1 MSKSTSNKPQND
13 IPEDEQPLGGVYDED
28 KEQEEIDSLKNN
40 LNDAKDQALDWKD
53 DLEDLIDRIKDNE
66 DNDSSSKDSSEQGK
80 NQQESE
86 DESSSSKSKNNQSE
100 SEDESSS
107 SKSENNQSEP
117 ESRTKNNEANKTG
130 NGKESGKTSTP
141 ANSANQSAGN
151 SPGGLPKGNGLT
163 GGAGGTG
170 VGGGTGS
177 LGAGGAGAGGAGAG
191 GAGAAGAGSAGA
203 GTAGAT
209 AAAAGETTAASGAS
223 TVVAAAAPAL
233 PIILIVI
240 LVVILVIGIIGFFT
254 VMPGMIL
261 GKLKKFGF
269 RILEGLK
276 GATTGNSKIVTQEE
290 LKGVAQYI
298 QNLGYDIQSYG
309 FADVKYKK
317 PTKKDLE
324 DNKVST
330 NKEIS
335 KIVPVNRDVANDYL
349 SAYITADAQTYVAA
363 DTFLFAKVINAWDN
377 IRALINNDELK
388 SIDQSSSGLINI
400 LNHKIPFINSKDTV
414 DNAEDYAVVNT
425 EKRKLYINTKVFTIN
440 IPILSELSTAVLGK
454 NKAKVQ
460 IRRGSSYSF
469 DLESWTAMYGRPLE
483 LFIALHTSTMMPDL
497 SQKIATGSDFNTKV
511 NIELLKSKMTYDIE
525 INSKDGKTVKFS
537 HDTDKYSESDEP
549 ILNARQF
556 VENFLTTAIEAE
568 DSGLYKN
575 LIDHVKNIA
584 REYPSIEFE
593 FFYEIWKSGE
603 SSKGWFDFDGKLN
616 YRKAADKVLIG
627 ELAFEFEE
635 EDGEEKNTLAT
646 MKKDHGPI
654 TIGGVEFS
662 GSQYFE
668 LAQLI
673 AKGMTPQDMLY
684 PIIKDVTNH
693 WFYGTIDFMGTNGK
707 VSHGAYRRA
716 RIVEKRIKYASDA
729 AKDSENSSESQYDDI
744 IFDDIQDMIDRG
756 ITQEDINKYENGKV
770 KDAIDAYNF
779 KKRNIYTDDIYNPG
793 NTGAI
798 SHDESN
804 ALNNKIA
811 HEHTLEYLKD
821 MYKKQTE
828 GISTTGEGSTKADEK
843 TALQAAFDIYLD
855 TKMRAIDGDS
865 GIFYQASEP
874 ELLGPSDHIKKVFSK
889 SYYQYDGTAE
899 TAKKIAAARSI
910 DKGNDKYY
918 YGGEEYSIE
927 QKDIEEK
934 SEAAKA
940 RKAGDVEN
948 EYYSSPM
955 VKKKVNFDK
964 NKKIA
969 LQALAMLESMK
980 THASDEAYKN
990 IKELLYS
997 LEYFTEEEL
1006 TTNTKQTLLWIAD
1019 NGEVT
1024 GHEKWQTE
1032 NVKTN
1037 SKAERD
1043 DNTKYNLVVKNLK
1056 QSNMKIVAPENAT
1069 ASYTSEDGG
1078 ILTLS
1083 FIEMSQDT
1091 YDILNYKYNGL
1102 KDVKDKSY
1110 TGSFTKINKNLLTG
1124 YTMKIKGIKDP
1135 GKTEFKR
1142 GETIVEVENGMTDFG
1157 NEDNGKVEI
1166 SLINEEG
1173 SPHDSIEEYMKSD
1186 YTKTDED
1193 NLKKQMQIEKES
1205 LERAGYKYTGSASTL
1220 TSEGGLGSSSGGNS
1234 EGIDFGAGNY
1244 TEFNLTND
1252 QERTLNEEQKA
1263 LLIYT
1268 YLTERGITP
1277 NQAAGM
1283 IGNIIQETGLSN
1295 DKYHTNLIWGGT
1307 GGIFQHTKTLRD
1319 NLVAFIQQ
1327 RGRSFSQSLLED
1339 QLDYF
1344 FKLYKTSGHNFQHNA
1359 SSNMPALSVSG
1370 RVATEKN
1377 AKQYSKEKQKQI
1389 LDYWEKIQSIKSFTE
1404 QEALYGTAHEKDE
1417 KSQTFTRTEGL
1428 EKNLHDEF
1436 MGYEQAN
1443 TSFFEMFDKA
1453 PSPETAATAFCR
1465 GYERPESGEVVV
1477 DEGTEG
1483 SPPLPQALTQKRR
1496 FWARKYFDKLTNQAE
1511 IDRIKASLPKQPT
1524 THDSRAFVA
1533 RTVQGGTVAGDSG
1546 SGTNTAELANGTE
1559 IGLDSNWKYANF
1571 SKINSG
1577 KAKFYKSTVAN
1588 KKGKV
1593 ITVNA
1598 GHGTRGGEDKN
1609 KRTQTHPDGTVKI
1622 ETGSTEKGKATS
1634 TAVASGMTFLD
1645 GTTEAAINLKVAL
1658 KLRDKLLAKG
1668 YDVVMIRETSDVQ
1681 LDNIA
1686 RTVIANN
1693 NSDAH
1698 IAIHYNSTTTGEG
1711 AFYMK
1716 VTDNGDYKKMDP
1728 VSRMWQ
1734 QHDRLGESLLNGL
1747 QEKGITI
1754 RSKRGELSDLTQTS
1768 YSTIPSVDI
1777 ELGDKATTHDD
1788 AKNDQMAE
1796 GLAAG
1801 VDKFFNK

>member
-1 MSKSTSNKPQND
+1 MSKSTSNRPQND

-28 KEQEEIDSLKNN
+28 KESDQIDSI
-40 LNDAKDQALDWKD
+40 KDNISDIKDRTLDTKD
-53 DLEDLIDRIKDNE
+53 DIEDLINRFKGDQEDYSSSYDSQYRDNE
-66 DNDSSSKDSSEQGK
+66 ATKTNENSKE
-80 NQQESE
+80 ESNGN
-86 DESSSSKSKNNQSE
+86 SKNKDLKEDASE
-100 SEDESSS
+100 RGERNRSSGLKNEG
-107 SKSENNQSEP
+107 KSGHHSPNTAKPGNTGS
-117 ESRTKNNEANKTG
+117 NGIANASNATNIK
-130 NGKESGKTSTP
+130 P
-141 ANSANQSAGN
+141 
-151 SPGGLPKGNGLT
+151 
-163 GGAGGTG
+163 G
-170 VGGGTGS
+170 VGGVGATGT
-177 LGAGGAGAGGAGAG
+177 
-191 GAGAAGAGSAGA
+191 

-209 AAAAGETTAASGAS
+209 TAGATSAGATTAGAASAGATSAGS
-223 TVVAAAAPAL
+223 TAVAAAAPAL

-324 DNKVST
+324 DNKVSS

-335 KIVPVNRDVANDYL
+335 KIVPVNRDLANDYL

-377 IRALINNDELK
+377 IRALMNNDELK

-400 LNHKIPFINSKDTV
+400 LNHKIPFINSKDTI

-525 INSKDGKTVKFS
+525 INSKEGKTVKFS

-556 VENFLTTAIEAE
+556 VENFLTTAIEPE
-568 DSGLYKN
+568 DKGLYKK
-575 LIDHVKNIA
+575 LINHVENIA
-584 REYPSIEFE
+584 REEDPSMEFA
-593 FFYEIWKSGE
+593 FFYEIWRSGE
-603 SSKGWFDFDGKLN
+603 KSQGWFDFDGKLN
-616 YRKAADKVLIG
+616 YRKAADKVLTG
-627 ELAFEFEE
+627 EATFEFEE

-756 ITQEDINKYENGKV
+756 ITQEDINNYENGKV
-770 KDAIDAYNF
+770 QDAINKYNE
-779 KKRNIYTDDIYNPG
+779 KETIHNNDLDNPG

-798 SHDESN
+798 SPDKAE
-804 ALNNKIA
+804 AEKNKLA
-811 HEHTLEYLKD
+811 HEHTLAYLKD

-828 GISTTGEGSTKADEK
+828 GTSTTEEGSTKADEK

-910 DKGNDKYY
+910 DKGSDKYY

-927 QKDIEEK
+927 QEDIEEK
-934 SEAAKA
+934 GEAAKA

-1102 KDVKDKSY
+1102 KDVKDQSY

-1186 YTKTDED
+1186 YTKTDEE

-1220 TSEGGLGSSSGGNS
+1220 TSEGGLGSGSGGNS

-1244 TEFNLTND
+1244 TEFNLTNA
-1252 QERTLNEEQKA
+1252 EEKALNEEQKA
-1263 LLIYT
+1263 FLIYM
-1268 YLTERGITP
+1268 YLTERGLTP
-1277 NQAAGM
+1277 NQAAGI
-1283 IGNIIQETGLSN
+1283 IGNAYQETTLL
-1295 DKYHTNLIWGGT
+1295 TNKIWGYEGPAM
-1307 GGIFQHTKTLRD
+1307 GMFQHTDDEQTALKKL
-1319 NLVAFIQQ
+1319 LKE
-1327 RGRSFSQSLLED
+1327 RGKSFENQSLIED
-1339 QLDYF
+1339 QLDF
-1344 FKLYKTSGHNFQHNA
+1344 MLGLIIPQSGDGNWMWTA
-1359 SSNMPALSVSG
+1359 GDTVILGSAKRLS
-1370 RVATEKN
+1370 
-1377 AKQYSKEKQKQI
+1377 AKDKQI
-1389 LDYWEKIQSIKSFTE
+1389 MKDNFGSYTTFAIQETLFKDIKE
-1404 QEALYGTAHEKDE
+1404 GDALY
-1417 KSQTFTRTEGL
+1417 
-1428 EKNLHDEF
+1428 NEF
-1436 MGYEQAN
+1436 KGYEN
-1443 TSFFEMFDKA
+1443 EKKKYKDMFFEA
-1453 PSPETAATAFCR
+1453 PSPETAATAFER
-1465 GYERPESGEVVV
+1465 GYERPDTGGYAY
-1477 DEGTEG
+1477 DNGI
-1483 SPPLPQALTQKRR
+1483 LMPQAFNHVRR
-1496 FWARKYFDKLTNQAE
+1496 RIARKYFDKFTNQAE

-1546 SGTNTAELANGTE
+1546 AGANIAALANGTE

-1571 SKINSG
+1571 SKIHTG
-1577 KAKFYKSTVAN
+1577 KAKFYKTTATN
-1588 KKGKV
+1588 PNGIV

-1598 GHGTRGGEDKN
+1598 GHGTSGGSSQK
-1609 KRTQTHPDGTVKI
+1609 TQTHPDGTAKV
-1622 ETGSTEKGKATS
+1622 TGGTTKAGAKES
-1634 TAVASGMTFLD
+1634 IAISEGMTFSD
-1645 GTTEAAINLKVAL
+1645 GATEAEINLKVAL

-1668 YDVVMIRETSDVQ
+1668 YNVLMIRETSDVQ

-1693 NSDAH
+1693 NSHAH
-1698 IAIHYNSTTTGEG
+1698 IAIHYDSSTSDKG
-1711 AFYMK
+1711 AFYMQ
-1716 VTDNGDYKKMDP
+1716 VPDVDSYKKMYP
-1728 VSRMWQ
+1728 VSTMWQ
-1734 QHDRLGESLLNGL
+1734 RHDRLGNSLISGL
-1747 QEKGITI
+1747 KEKNVKIFG
-1754 RSKRGELSDLTQTS
+1754 KGKMEMDLTQTS

-1777 ELGDKATTHDD
+1777 ELGDKITDHND
-1788 AKNDQMAE
+1788 AENDKRAE
-1796 GLAAG
+1796 GLLAG
-1801 VDKFFNK
+1801 INKYFDI

>member
-13 IPEDEQPLGGVYDED
+13 TPEEEQPLGGLYDED
-28 KEQEEIDSLKNN
+28 EEQEQIDSIKDNFNN
-40 LNDAKDQALDWKD
+40 AKDQALDWKD
-53 DLEDLIDRIKDNE
+53 DLQDLIDRIKDNE
-66 DNDSSSKDSSEQGK
+66 DGDSSSKDSSEQGK
-80 NQQESE
+80 NKEETE
-86 DESSSSKSKNNQSE
+86 DESSSSNSKNNQSE
-100 SEDESSS
+100 EEKA
-107 SKSENNQSEP
+107 KSNKE
-117 ESRTKNNEANKTG
+117 NKTDS
-130 NGKESGKTSTP
+130 GKESENPSKSGNST
-141 ANSANQSAGN
+141 NQAAGN
-151 SPGGLPKGNGLT
+151 KAGGPPKGNGLT

-191 GAGAAGAGSAGA
+191 AAGAGSAGA
-203 GTAGAT
+203 GTAGAA

-223 TVVAAAAPAL
+223 TAVAAAAPAL

-240 LVVILVIGIIGFFT
+240 LVIILVIGIIGFFT

-261 GKLKKFGF
+261 GKLKKFGL

-335 KIVPVNRDVANDYL
+335 KIVPVNRDLANDYL

-377 IRALINNDELK
+377 IRALMNNDELK

-525 INSKDGKTVKFS
+525 INSKEGKTVKFS

-556 VENFLTTAIEAE
+556 VENFLTTAIEPE
-568 DSGLYKN
+568 DKGLYKK
-575 LIDHVKNIA
+575 LINHVENIA
-584 REYPSIEFE
+584 REEDPSMEFA
-593 FFYEIWKSGE
+593 FFYEIWRSGE
-603 SSKGWFDFDGKLN
+603 KSQGWFDFDGKLN
-616 YRKAADKVLIG
+616 YRKAADKVLTG
-627 ELAFEFEE
+627 EATFDFEE
-635 EDGEEKNTLAT
+635 EDGKEKNTLAT

-729 AKDSENSSESQYDDI
+729 VKDSENSSESQYDDI

-756 ITQEDINKYENGKV
+756 ITQEDINNYENGKV
-770 KDAIDAYNF
+770 QDAINKYNQ
-779 KKRNIYTDDIYNPG
+779 KEAIHNNDLDNPG

-798 SHDESN
+798 SPDKAE
-804 ALNNKIA
+804 AEKNKLA
-811 HEHTLEYLKD
+811 HEHTLAYLKD

-828 GISTTGEGSTKADEK
+828 GTSTTEEGSTKADEK

-899 TAKKIAAARSI
+899 TAKKIAAAKSI
-910 DKGNDKYY
+910 DKGSDKYY

-934 SEAAKA
+934 GEAAKA

-955 VKKKVNFDK
+955 VKRKVNFEK

-1083 FIEMSQDT
+1083 FIEMSPET

-1186 YTKTDED
+1186 YTKTDEE
-1193 NLKKQMQIEKES
+1193 NLKKQMDIEKES
-1205 LERAGYKYTGSASTL
+1205 LARAGYIYTGSASAI
-1220 TSEGGLGSSSGGNS
+1220 GSNTGSGSGGNS

-1244 TEFNLTND
+1244 TEFNLTNA
-1252 QERTLNEEQKA
+1252 QERALNEEQKA
-1263 LLIYT
+1263 FLIYM

-1277 NQAAGM
+1277 NQAAGI
-1283 IGNIIQETGLSN
+1283 IGNIMQETGLSN
-1295 DKYHTNLIWGGT
+1295 DNYHTNQIWGGT
-1307 GGIFQHTKTLRD
+1307 GGIFQHTQTLRT

-1344 FKLYKTSGHNFQHNA
+1344 FKLYKETSGHNFQGKA
-1359 SSNMPALSVSG
+1359 STNMKALGWAGGNYSKYLETIANIKHFADQEAIYGKIVGEEGGKLVREDGLEENLFNEFKGYAEANMPF
-1370 RVATEKN
+1370 
-1377 AKQYSKEKQKQI
+1377 Y
-1389 LDYWEKIQSIKSFTE
+1389 D
-1404 QEALYGTAHEKDE
+1404 
-1417 KSQTFTRTEGL
+1417 
-1428 EKNLHDEF
+1428 
-1436 MGYEQAN
+1436 
-1443 TSFFEMFDKA
+1443 MFVNS

-1465 GYERPESGEVVV
+1465 GYERPESSNGELD
-1477 DEGTEG
+1477 DEVINKGTTTYNRQLI
-1483 SPPLPQALTQKRR
+1483 LPQAFMHKRR
-1496 FWARKYFDKLTNQAE
+1496 FWARKYFDKFTNQTE

-1546 SGTNTAELANGTE
+1546 SGANTASLANGTE
-1559 IGLDSNWKYANF
+1559 IGLNSSWQYANF

-1577 KAKFYKSTVAN
+1577 KAKFYKSTAAN

-1598 GHGTRGGEDKN
+1598 GHGTSGGSSQK
-1609 KRTQTHPDGTVKI
+1609 TQSHPDGTAKI
-1622 ETGSTEKGKATS
+1622 TDGTNKAGQKES
-1634 TAVASGMTFLD
+1634 IAISDGMTFSD
-1645 GTTEAAINLKVAL
+1645 KTAEAVINLKVAL

-1693 NSDAH
+1693 NSHAH
-1698 IAIHYNSTTTGEG
+1698 IAIHYNATTSDQG

-1716 VTDNGDYKKMDP
+1716 VVDDKNYKKMDP

-1747 QEKGITI
+1747 QEKGRKI
-1754 RSKRGELSDLTQTS
+1754 RSRRADASDLTQTS

-1777 ELGDKATTHDD
+1777 ELGDKDTPHDD
-1788 AKNDQMAE
+1788 ATNDQMAE

>member
-13 IPEDEQPLGGVYDED
+13 TPEEEQPLGGLYDED
-28 KEQEEIDSLKNN
+28 EEQEQIDSLKNN
-40 LNDAKDQALDWKD
+40 FNNAKDQALDWKD
-53 DLEDLIDRIKDNE
+53 DLQDLIDRIKDNE
-66 DNDSSSKDSSEQGK
+66 DGNGDSSSKDSSEQGK
-80 NQQESE
+80 NKEETE
-86 DESSSSKSKNNQSE
+86 DESSSSNSKNNQSE
-100 SEDESSS
+100 EEKT
-107 SKSENNQSEP
+107 KSNKE
-117 ESRTKNNEANKTG
+117 NKTDS
-130 NGKESGKTSTP
+130 GKESGNPPKSGNST
-141 ANSANQSAGN
+141 NQAAGN
-151 SPGGLPKGNGLT
+151 KAGGLPKGNGLT

-170 VGGGTGS
+170 TV
-177 LGAGGAGAGGAGAG
+177 GGAGGAG
-191 GAGAAGAGSAGA
+191 GAGAAG
-203 GTAGAT
+203 TAGT
-209 AAAAGETTAASGAS
+209 AAAAGGSTAASGAS
-223 TVVAAAAPAL
+223 AAAAAAPAL

-335 KIVPVNRDVANDYL
+335 KIVPVNRDLANDYL

-363 DTFLFAKVINAWDN
+363 DTFLFARVINAWDN
-377 IRALINNDELK
+377 IRALVNNDELK

-400 LNHKIPFINSKDTV
+400 LNHSIPFVNSKDTV

-425 EKRKLYINTKVFTIN
+425 EKRRLYINTKVFTIN

-454 NKAKVQ
+454 NKAKIQ

-525 INSKDGKTVKFS
+525 INSKEGKTVKFS

-549 ILNARQF
+549 ILNAKQF
-556 VENFLTTAIEAE
+556 VENFLTTAIEPE
-568 DSGLYKN
+568 DSSVYN
-575 LIDHVKNIA
+575 RVVNAVKERAI
-584 REYPSIEFE
+584 EYPSMEFE

-603 SSKGWFDFDGKLN
+603 NSKGWFDFDGKLN
-616 YRKAADKVLIG
+616 YKKAVEKVLVG
-627 ELAFEFEE
+627 EDELEFE
-635 EDGEEKNTLAT
+635 DDDNTLAT

-729 AKDSENSSESQYDDI
+729 VKDSENSSESQYDDI

-756 ITQEDINKYENGKV
+756 ITQEDINNYENGKV
-770 KDAIDAYNF
+770 QDAINAYNF
-779 KKRNIYTDDIYNPG
+779 KKRNIYTDDISNPG

-798 SHDESN
+798 SPEESN

-828 GISTTGEGSTKADEK
+828 GTSTTEEGSTKADEK

-899 TAKKIAAARSI
+899 TAKKIAAAKSI
-910 DKGNDKYY
+910 DKGSDKYY

-927 QKDIEEK
+927 QEDIEEK
-934 SEAAKA
+934 GEAAKA

-1006 TTNTKQTLLWIAD
+1006 TTNAKQTLLWIAD

-1056 QSNMKIVAPENAT
+1056 QSNMKIVSPENAT

-1193 NLKKQMQIEKES
+1193 NLKKQMEIEKES
-1205 LERAGYKYTGSASTL
+1205 LLRAGYKYTGSASTL
-1220 TSEGGLGSSSGGNS
+1220 TSEGSLGSGSGGNS

-1244 TEFNLTND
+1244 TEFNLTNA
-1252 QERTLNEEQKA
+1252 QEKSLTEEQKA
-1263 LLIYT
+1263 FLIYM

-1277 NQAAGM
+1277 NQAAGI
-1283 IGNIIQETGLSN
+1283 IGNNMQETSLSSN
-1295 DKYHTNLIWGGT
+1295 NIWGYD
-1307 GGIFQHTKTLRD
+1307 GGAMGLLQHTDGER
-1319 NLVAFIQQ
+1319 
-1327 RGRSFSQSLLED
+1327 RGLEKLLSDRGKSFQTQSLLED

-1344 FKLYKTSGHNFQHNA
+1344 LKLYKETSNHNFLGQA
-1359 SSNMPALSVSG
+1359 STDMKALGWNGGANIEYLRTIANV
-1370 RVATEKN
+1370 KN
-1377 AKQYSKEKQKQI
+1377 FA
-1389 LDYWEKIQSIKSFTE
+1389 D
-1404 QEALYGTAHEKDE
+1404 QEALYGKIVGEEGGKLVRED
-1417 KSQTFTRTEGL
+1417 GL
-1428 EKNLHDEF
+1428 EESLYNEF
-1436 MGYEQAN
+1436 KGYAETKTTFYQ
-1443 TSFFEMFDKA
+1443 MFNNS

-1465 GYERPESGEVVV
+1465 GYERPESKSARHDKWTINRGAMTYN
-1477 DEGTEG
+1477 GQLI
-1483 SPPLPQALTQKRR
+1483 LPQAWMHKRR
-1496 FWARKYFDKLTNQAE
+1496 YWARKYFDKFTNQSE
-1511 IDRIKASLPKQPT
+1511 IDRIKASLPVQPT

-1546 SGTNTAELANGTE
+1546 AGANTTALANGAE
-1559 IGLDSNWKYANF
+1559 IALNSSWKYANF

-1577 KAKFYKSTVAN
+1577 KAKLYKTTASN

-1598 GHGTRGGEDKN
+1598 GHGTRGGESVK
-1609 KRTQTHPDGTVKI
+1609 TQSHPDGTGKV
-1622 ETGSTEKGKATS
+1622 TGGTNAAGAVTS
-1634 TAVASGMTFLD
+1634 MAVSSGMDFTN
-1645 GTTEAAINLKVAL
+1645 GQSEASVNLKVAL

-1668 YDVVMIRETSDVQ
+1668 YDVVMIRETADVQ

-1693 NSDAH
+1693 TSDAH
-1698 IAIHYNSTTTGEG
+1698 IAIHYDGDG
-1711 AFYMK
+1711 ASSDKGVFYMK
-1716 VTDNGDYKKMDP
+1716 VPNVDSYKKMEP

-1734 QHDRLGESLLNGL
+1734 QHDRLGDNLVAGL
-1747 QEKGITI
+1747 KEKGL
-1754 RSKRGELSDLTQTS
+1754 KVFGRGSLEMDLTQTS
-1768 YSTIPSVDI
+1768 YSTIPSIDI
-1777 ELGDKATTHDD
+1777 ELGNSTTATTDE
-1788 AKNDQMAE
+1788 ANDIRAE

>member
-28 KEQEEIDSLKNN
+28 KESDQIDSI
-40 LNDAKDQALDWKD
+40 KDNISDIKDRTLDTKD
-53 DLEDLIDRIKDNE
+53 DIEDLIDRFKGDQKDYSSSYDSQYRDNE
-66 DNDSSSKDSSEQGK
+66 ATKTNENSKE
-80 NQQESE
+80 ESNGN
-86 DESSSSKSKNNQSE
+86 SKNKDLKEDASE
-100 SEDESSS
+100 RGERNRSSGLKNEG
-107 SKSENNQSEP
+107 KSGHHSPNTAKPGNTGS
-117 ESRTKNNEANKTG
+117 NGIANASNAT
-130 NGKESGKTSTP
+130 NIRP
-141 ANSANQSAGN
+141 
-151 SPGGLPKGNGLT
+151 
-163 GGAGGTG
+163 G
-170 VGGGTGS
+170 VGGVGATGT
-177 LGAGGAGAGGAGAG
+177 
-191 GAGAAGAGSAGA
+191 

-209 AAAAGETTAASGAS
+209 TAGATSAGATTAGATTAGATSAGS
-223 TVVAAAAPAL
+223 TAVAAAAPAL

-335 KIVPVNRDVANDYL
+335 KIVPVNRDLANDYL

-363 DTFLFAKVINAWDN
+363 DTFLFARVINAWDN
-377 IRALINNDELK
+377 IRALVNNDELK

-400 LNHKIPFINSKDTV
+400 LNHSIPFVNSKDTV

-525 INSKDGKTVKFS
+525 INSKEGKTVKFS

-556 VENFLTTAIEAE
+556 VENFLTTAIEPE
-568 DSGLYKN
+568 DKGLYKN
-575 LIDHVKNIA
+575 LINHVKNIA
-584 REYPSIEFE
+584 REDPSIEFE
-593 FFYEIWKSGE
+593 FFYEIWRSGE
-603 SSKGWFDFDGKLN
+603 KSQGWFDFDGKLN
-616 YRKAADKVLIG
+616 YRKAADKVLTG
-627 ELAFEFEE
+627 EATFEFED

-729 AKDSENSSESQYDDI
+729 VKDSENSSESQYDDI

-756 ITQEDINKYENGKV
+756 ITQEDIDKYENGKV
-770 KDAIDAYNF
+770 KDAINAYNF
-779 KKRNIYTDDIYNPG
+779 KKRNIYTDDISNPG

-798 SHDESN
+798 SPDESN

-828 GISTTGEGSTKADEK
+828 GTSTEQESTKADEK

-910 DKGNDKYY
+910 DKGSDKYY

-927 QKDIEEK
+927 QEDIEEK
-934 SEAAKA
+934 GEAAKA
-940 RKAGDVEN
+940 RKEGDVEN

-964 NKKIA
+964 NKKMA

-1083 FIEMSQDT
+1083 FIEMSPET

-1186 YTKTDED
+1186 YTKTDEE

-1220 TSEGGLGSSSGGNS
+1220 TSEGGLGSGSGGNS

-1244 TEFNLTND
+1244 TEFNLTNA
-1252 QERTLNEEQKA
+1252 QEKSLTEEQKA
-1263 LLIYT
+1263 FLIYM

-1277 NQAAGM
+1277 NQAAGI
-1283 IGNIIQETGLSN
+1283 IGNNMQETSLSSN
-1295 DKYHTNLIWGGT
+1295 NIWGYD
-1307 GGIFQHTKTLRD
+1307 GGAMGLLQHTDGER
-1319 NLVAFIQQ
+1319 
-1327 RGRSFSQSLLED
+1327 RGLEKLLSDRGKSFQTQSLLED

-1344 FKLYKTSGHNFQHNA
+1344 LKLYKETSNHNFLGQA
-1359 SSNMPALSVSG
+1359 STDMKALGWNGGANIEYLRTIANV
-1370 RVATEKN
+1370 KN
-1377 AKQYSKEKQKQI
+1377 FA
-1389 LDYWEKIQSIKSFTE
+1389 D
-1404 QEALYGTAHEKDE
+1404 QEALYGKIVGEEGGKLVRED
-1417 KSQTFTRTEGL
+1417 GL
-1428 EKNLHDEF
+1428 EESLYNEF
-1436 MGYEQAN
+1436 KGYAETKTTFYQ
-1443 TSFFEMFDKA
+1443 MFNNS

-1465 GYERPESGEVVV
+1465 GYERPESKSARHDKWTINRGAMTYN
-1477 DEGTEG
+1477 GQLI
-1483 SPPLPQALTQKRR
+1483 LPQAWMHKRR
-1496 FWARKYFDKLTNQAE
+1496 YWARKYFDKFTNQSE
-1511 IDRIKASLPKQPT
+1511 IDRIKASLPVQPT

-1546 SGTNTAELANGTE
+1546 AGANTTTLANGAE
-1559 IGLDSNWKYANF
+1559 IALNSSWKYANF

-1577 KAKFYKSTVAN
+1577 KAKLYKTTASN

-1598 GHGTRGGEDKN
+1598 GHGTRGGESVK
-1609 KRTQTHPDGTVKI
+1609 TQSHPDGTGKV
-1622 ETGSTEKGKATS
+1622 TGGTNAAGAVTS
-1634 TAVASGMTFLD
+1634 MAVSSGMDFTN
-1645 GTTEAAINLKVAL
+1645 GQSEASVNLKVAL

-1668 YDVVMIRETSDVQ
+1668 YDVVMIRETADVQ

-1693 NSDAH
+1693 TSDAH
-1698 IAIHYNSTTTGEG
+1698 IAIHYDGDG
-1711 AFYMK
+1711 ASSDKGVFYMK
-1716 VTDNGDYKKMDP
+1716 VPNVDSYKKMEP

-1734 QHDRLGESLLNGL
+1734 QHDRLGDNLVAGL
-1747 QEKGITI
+1747 KEKGL
-1754 RSKRGELSDLTQTS
+1754 KVFGRGSLEMDLTQTS
-1768 YSTIPSVDI
+1768 YSTIPSIDI
-1777 ELGDKATTHDD
+1777 ELGNSTTATTDE
-1788 AKNDQMAE
+1788 ANDIRAE

>member
-13 IPEDEQPLGGVYDED
+13 TPEEEQPLGGLYDED
-28 KEQEEIDSLKNN
+28 EEQEQIDSLKNN
-40 LNDAKDQALDWKD
+40 FNNAKDQALDWKD
-53 DLEDLIDRIKDNE
+53 DLQDLIDRIKDNE
-66 DNDSSSKDSSEQGK
+66 DGNGDSSSKDSSEQGK
-80 NQQESE
+80 NKEETE
-86 DESSSSKSKNNQSE
+86 DESSSSNSKNNQSE
-100 SEDESSS
+100 EEKT
-107 SKSENNQSEP
+107 KSNKE
-117 ESRTKNNEANKTG
+117 NKTDS
-130 NGKESGKTSTP
+130 GKESGNPPKSGNST
-141 ANSANQSAGN
+141 NQAAGN
-151 SPGGLPKGNGLT
+151 KAGGLPKGNGLT

-170 VGGGTGS
+170 TV
-177 LGAGGAGAGGAGAG
+177 GGAG
-191 GAGAAGAGSAGA
+191 GAGSAGA
-203 GTAGAT
+203 AGTAGT
-209 AAAAGETTAASGAS
+209 AAAAGGSTAASGAS
-223 TVVAAAAPAL
+223 AAAAAAPAL

-335 KIVPVNRDVANDYL
+335 KIVPVNRDLANDYL

-363 DTFLFAKVINAWDN
+363 DTFLFARVINAWDN
-377 IRALINNDELK
+377 IRALVNNDELK

-400 LNHKIPFINSKDTV
+400 LNHSIPFVNSKDTV

-425 EKRKLYINTKVFTIN
+425 EKRRLYINTKVFTIN

-454 NKAKVQ
+454 NKAKIQ

-525 INSKDGKTVKFS
+525 INSKEGKTVKFS

-549 ILNARQF
+549 ILNAKQF
-556 VENFLTTAIEAE
+556 VENFLTTAIEPE
-568 DSGLYKN
+568 DSSVYN
-575 LIDHVKNIA
+575 RVVNAVKERAI
-584 REYPSIEFE
+584 EYPSMEFE

-603 SSKGWFDFDGKLN
+603 NSKGWFDFDGKLN
-616 YRKAADKVLIG
+616 YKKAVEKVLVG
-627 ELAFEFEE
+627 EDELEFE
-635 EDGEEKNTLAT
+635 DDDNTLAT

-729 AKDSENSSESQYDDI
+729 VKDSENSSESQYDDI

-756 ITQEDINKYENGKV
+756 ITQEDINNYENGKV
-770 KDAIDAYNF
+770 QDAINAYNF
-779 KKRNIYTDDIYNPG
+779 KKRNIYTDDISNPG

-798 SHDESN
+798 SPDESN

-828 GISTTGEGSTKADEK
+828 GTSTTEEGSTKADEK

-899 TAKKIAAARSI
+899 TAKKIAAAKSI
-910 DKGNDKYY
+910 DKGSDKYY

-927 QKDIEEK
+927 QEDIEEK
-934 SEAAKA
+934 GEAAKA

-1006 TTNTKQTLLWIAD
+1006 TTNAKQTLLWIAD

-1056 QSNMKIVAPENAT
+1056 QSNMKIVSPENAT

-1193 NLKKQMQIEKES
+1193 NLKKQMEIEKES
-1205 LERAGYKYTGSASTL
+1205 LLRAGYKYTGSASTL
-1220 TSEGGLGSSSGGNS
+1220 TSEGSLGSGSGGNS

-1244 TEFNLTND
+1244 TEFNLTNA
-1252 QERTLNEEQKA
+1252 QEKSLTEEQKA
-1263 LLIYT
+1263 FLIYM

-1277 NQAAGM
+1277 NQAAGI
-1283 IGNIIQETGLSN
+1283 IGNNMQETSLSSN
-1295 DKYHTNLIWGGT
+1295 NIWGYD
-1307 GGIFQHTKTLRD
+1307 GGAMGLLQHTDGER
-1319 NLVAFIQQ
+1319 
-1327 RGRSFSQSLLED
+1327 RGLEKLLSDRGKSFQTQSLLED

-1344 FKLYKTSGHNFQHNA
+1344 LKLYKETSNHNFLGQA
-1359 SSNMPALSVSG
+1359 STDMKALGWNGGANIEYLRTIANV
-1370 RVATEKN
+1370 KN
-1377 AKQYSKEKQKQI
+1377 FA
-1389 LDYWEKIQSIKSFTE
+1389 D
-1404 QEALYGTAHEKDE
+1404 QEALYGKIVGEEGGKLVRED
-1417 KSQTFTRTEGL
+1417 GL
-1428 EKNLHDEF
+1428 EESLYNEF
-1436 MGYEQAN
+1436 KGYAETKTTFYQ
-1443 TSFFEMFDKA
+1443 MFNNS

-1465 GYERPESGEVVV
+1465 GYERPESKSARHDKWTINRGAMTYN
-1477 DEGTEG
+1477 GQLI
-1483 SPPLPQALTQKRR
+1483 LPQAWMHKRR
-1496 FWARKYFDKLTNQAE
+1496 YWARKYFDKFTNQSE
-1511 IDRIKASLPKQPT
+1511 IDRIKASLPVQPT

-1546 SGTNTAELANGTE
+1546 AGANTTALANGAE
-1559 IGLDSNWKYANF
+1559 IALNSSWKYANF

-1577 KAKFYKSTVAN
+1577 KAKLYKTTASN

-1598 GHGTRGGEDKN
+1598 GHGTRGGESVK
-1609 KRTQTHPDGTVKI
+1609 TQSHPDGTGKV
-1622 ETGSTEKGKATS
+1622 TGGTNAAGAVTS
-1634 TAVASGMTFLD
+1634 MAVSSGMDFTN
-1645 GTTEAAINLKVAL
+1645 GQSEASVNLKVAL

-1668 YDVVMIRETSDVQ
+1668 YDVVMIRETADVQ

-1693 NSDAH
+1693 TSDAH
-1698 IAIHYNSTTTGEG
+1698 IAIHYDGDG
-1711 AFYMK
+1711 ASSDKGVFYMK
-1716 VTDNGDYKKMDP
+1716 VPNVDSYKKMEP

-1734 QHDRLGESLLNGL
+1734 QHDRLGDNLVAGL
-1747 QEKGITI
+1747 KEKGL
-1754 RSKRGELSDLTQTS
+1754 KVFGRGSLEMDLTQTS
-1768 YSTIPSVDI
+1768 YSTIPSIDI
-1777 ELGDKATTHDD
+1777 ELGNSTTATTDE
-1788 AKNDQMAE
+1788 ANDIRAE

>member
-28 KEQEEIDSLKNN
+28 KENDQIDSI
-40 LNDAKDQALDWKD
+40 KDNISDIKDRTLDTKD
-53 DLEDLIDRIKDNE
+53 DIEDLINRFKGDQEDYSSSYDSQYRDNE
-66 DNDSSSKDSSEQGK
+66 ATKTNENSKE
-80 NQQESE
+80 ESNGN
-86 DESSSSKSKNNQSE
+86 SKNKDLKEDASE
-100 SEDESSS
+100 RGERNRSSGLKNEG
-107 SKSENNQSEP
+107 KSGHHSPNTAKPGNTGS
-117 ESRTKNNEANKTG
+117 NGIANASNAT
-130 NGKESGKTSTP
+130 NIRP
-141 ANSANQSAGN
+141 
-151 SPGGLPKGNGLT
+151 
-163 GGAGGTG
+163 G
-170 VGGGTGS
+170 VGGVGATGT
-177 LGAGGAGAGGAGAG
+177 
-191 GAGAAGAGSAGA
+191 

-209 AAAAGETTAASGAS
+209 TVGATSAGATTAGAASAGATSAGS
-223 TVVAAAAPAL
+223 TAVAAAAPAL

-324 DNKVST
+324 DNKVSS

-335 KIVPVNRDVANDYL
+335 KIVPVNRDLANDYL

-377 IRALINNDELK
+377 IRALVNNDELK

-440 IPILSELSTAVLGK
+440 IPILSDLSNAVLGK

-525 INSKDGKTVKFS
+525 INSKEGKTVKFS

-556 VENFLTTAIEAE
+556 VENFLTTAIEPE
-568 DSGLYKN
+568 DKGLYKN

-584 REYPSIEFE
+584 REDPSIEFE
-593 FFYEIWKSGE
+593 FFYEIWRSGE
-603 SSKGWFDFDGKLN
+603 KSQGWFDFDGKLN
-616 YRKAADKVLIG
+616 YRKAADKVLTG
-627 ELAFEFEE
+627 EATFEFED

-770 KDAIDAYNF
+770 KDAINAYNF
-779 KKRNIYTDDIYNPG
+779 KKRNIYTDDISNPG

-798 SHDESN
+798 SPDESN

-828 GISTTGEGSTKADEK
+828 GTSTTEEGSTKADEK

-927 QKDIEEK
+927 QEEIEEK

-955 VKKKVNFDK
+955 VKRKVNFEK

-1124 YTMKIKGIKDP
+1124 YTMKIKCIKDT

-1193 NLKKQMQIEKES
+1193 NLKKQMEIEKES
-1205 LERAGYKYTGSASTL
+1205 LLRAGYKYTGSASTL
-1220 TSEGGLGSSSGGNS
+1220 TSEGGLGSGSGGNS

-1244 TEFNLTND
+1244 TEFNLTNA

-1307 GGIFQHTKTLRD
+1307 GGIFQHTKTLRE

-1496 FWARKYFDKLTNQAE
+1496 FWARKYFDKFTNQSE
-1511 IDRIKASLPKQPT
+1511 IDRIKASLPSQPI

-1533 RTVQGGTVAGDSG
+1533 RTVQGGTVAGGSG
-1546 SGTNTAELANGTE
+1546 SGANTAALANGTE
-1559 IGLDSNWKYANF
+1559 IGLDSNWQYANF

-1577 KAKFYKSTVAN
+1577 KAKFYKSTAAN

-1598 GHGTRGGEDKN
+1598 GHGTHGGEDKN

-1777 ELGDKATTHDD
+1777 ELGDKATPHDD

>member
-13 IPEDEQPLGGVYDED
+13 TPEEEQPLGGLYDED
-28 KEQEEIDSLKNN
+28 EEQEQIDSIKDNFNN
-40 LNDAKDQALDWKD
+40 AKDQALDWKD
-53 DLEDLIDRIKDNE
+53 DLQDLIDRIKDNE
-66 DNDSSSKDSSEQGK
+66 DGDSSSKDSSEQGK
-80 NQQESE
+80 NKEETE
-86 DESSSSKSKNNQSE
+86 DESSSSNSKNNQSE
-100 SEDESSS
+100 EEKA
-107 SKSENNQSEP
+107 KSNKE
-117 ESRTKNNEANKTG
+117 NKTDS
-130 NGKESGKTSTP
+130 GKESGNPSKSGNST
-141 ANSANQSAGN
+141 NQAAGN
-151 SPGGLPKGNGLT
+151 KAGGPPKGNGLT

-170 VGGGTGS
+170 TVG
-177 LGAGGAGAGGAGAG
+177 GAGGAGTAGGAG
-191 GAGAAGAGSAGA
+191 GAGVAGGAGTAGGAGSAGA
-203 GTAGAT
+203 AGVAGGAGTAGT
-209 AAAAGETTAASGAS
+209 AAAAGGTTAASGAS

-335 KIVPVNRDVANDYL
+335 KIVPVNRDLANDYL

-377 IRALINNDELK
+377 IRALVNNDELK

-440 IPILSELSTAVLGK
+440 IPILSDLSNAVLGK

-525 INSKDGKTVKFS
+525 INSKEGKTVKFS

-556 VENFLTTAIEAE
+556 VENFLTTAIEPE
-568 DSGLYKN
+568 DKGLYKN

-584 REYPSIEFE
+584 REDPSIEFE
-593 FFYEIWKSGE
+593 FFYEIWRSGE
-603 SSKGWFDFDGKLN
+603 KSQGWFDFDGKLN
-616 YRKAADKVLIG
+616 YRKAADKVLTG
-627 ELAFEFEE
+627 EATFEFED

-756 ITQEDINKYENGKV
+756 ITQKDINKYENGKV
-770 KDAIDAYNF
+770 KDAINAYNF
-779 KKRNIYTDDIYNPG
+779 KKRNIYTDDISNPG

-798 SHDESN
+798 SPDESN

-828 GISTTGEGSTKADEK
+828 GTSTTEEGSTKADEK

-927 QKDIEEK
+927 QEEIEEK

-955 VKKKVNFDK
+955 VKRKVNFEK

-1083 FIEMSQDT
+1083 FIEMSPET

-1193 NLKKQMQIEKES
+1193 NLKKQMEIEKES
-1205 LERAGYKYTGSASTL
+1205 LLRAGYKYTGSASTL
-1220 TSEGGLGSSSGGNS
+1220 TSEGGLGSGSGGNS

-1244 TEFNLTND
+1244 TEFNMSTA
-1252 QERTLNEEQKA
+1252 QEKSLNEEQKA
-1263 LLIYT
+1263 FLIYM

-1277 NQAAGM
+1277 NQAAGI
-1283 IGNIIQETGLSN
+1283 IGNNLQETSLSSN
-1295 DKYHTNLIWGGT
+1295 NIWGYD
-1307 GGIFQHTKTLRD
+1307 GGAMGLFQHTHGERTALEDFLKKRGK
-1319 NLVAFIQQ
+1319 AFTTT
-1327 RGRSFSQSLLED
+1327 SLIED

-1344 FKLYKTSGHNFQHNA
+1344 FTIYKRNFYPTDKWRSA
-1359 SSNMPALSVSG
+1359 SSNMTAIANNG
-1370 RVATEKN
+1370 RSDTIKYADDPDNKISKDEKT
-1377 AKQYSKEKQKQI
+1377 KLLE
-1389 LDYWEKIQSIKSFTE
+1389 YWQKIQSIKSFTE
-1404 QEALYGTAHEKDE
+1404 QESLYGTQHETNGKL
-1417 KSQTFTRTEGL
+1417 TRTEGL
-1428 EKNLHDEF
+1428 EKSLYDEF

-1443 TSFFEMFDKA
+1443 THFWDMFDKA

-1465 GYERPESGEVVV
+1465 GYERPESGKVVIDKSV
-1477 DEGTEG
+1477 EGR
-1483 SPPLPQALTQKRR
+1483 PPVPQAHTQKRR
-1496 FWARKYFDKLTNQAE
+1496 FWARKYFDKFTNQAE

-1533 RTVQGGTVAGDSG
+1533 RTVQGGTATSAAGA
-1546 SGTNTAELANGTE
+1546 NTAALANGTE
-1559 IGLDSNWKYANF
+1559 IGLDSNWQYANF

-1577 KAKFYKSTVAN
+1577 KAKFYKSTAAN

-1598 GHGTRGGEDKN
+1598 GHGTSGGSSQK
-1609 KRTQTHPDGTVKI
+1609 TQAHPDGTVKI
-1622 ETGSTEKGKATS
+1622 TDGTNKSGQKYSIAISE
-1634 TAVASGMTFLD
+1634 GMTFLD
-1645 GTTEAAINLKVAL
+1645 KTTEAAINLKVAL

-1698 IAIHYNSTTTGEG
+1698 IAIHYDATESDKG

-1716 VTDNGDYKKMDP
+1716 VTDDGNYKNMDP
-1728 VSRMWQ
+1728 VSRLWQ

-1747 QEKGITI
+1747 EEKGNKI
-1754 RSKRGELSDLTQTS
+1754 RHPRGDLSDLTQTS

-1777 ELGDKATTHDD
+1777 ELGDKATPHDD
-1788 AKNDQMAE
+1788 ATNDKMAE

>member
-13 IPEDEQPLGGVYDED
+13 TPEEEQPLGGLYDED
-28 KEQEEIDSLKNN
+28 EEQEQIDSLKNN
-40 LNDAKDQALDWKD
+40 FNNAKDQALDWKD
-53 DLEDLIDRIKDNE
+53 DLQDLIDRIKDNE
-66 DNDSSSKDSSEQGK
+66 DGNGDSSSKDSSEQGK
-80 NQQESE
+80 NKEETE
-86 DESSSSKSKNNQSE
+86 DESSSSNSKNNQSE
-100 SEDESSS
+100 EEKT
-107 SKSENNQSEP
+107 KSNKE
-117 ESRTKNNEANKTG
+117 NKTDS
-130 NGKESGKTSTP
+130 GKESGNPPKSGNST
-141 ANSANQSAGN
+141 NQAAGN
-151 SPGGLPKGNGLT
+151 KAGGLPKGNGLT

-170 VGGGTGS
+170 TVG
-177 LGAGGAGAGGAGAG
+177 GAGGAGGAGVAG
-191 GAGAAGAGSAGA
+191 GAGSAGA
-203 GTAGAT
+203 AGTAGT
-209 AAAAGETTAASGAS
+209 AAAAGGSTAASGAS
-223 TVVAAAAPAL
+223 AAAAAAAPAL

-290 LKGVAQYI
+290 FKGVAQYI

-363 DTFLFAKVINAWDN
+363 DTFLFARVINAWDN
-377 IRALINNDELK
+377 IRALVNNDELK

-400 LNHKIPFINSKDTV
+400 LNHSIPFVNSKDTV

-549 ILNARQF
+549 ILNAKQF
-556 VENFLTTAIEAE
+556 VENFLTTAIEPE
-568 DSGLYKN
+568 DSSVYN
-575 LIDHVKNIA
+575 RVVNAVKERAI
-584 REYPSIEFE
+584 EYPSMEFE

-603 SSKGWFDFDGKLN
+603 NSKGWFDFDGKLN
-616 YRKAADKVLIG
+616 YKKAVEKVLVG
-627 ELAFEFEE
+627 EDELEFE
-635 EDGEEKNTLAT
+635 DDDNTLAT

-729 AKDSENSSESQYDDI
+729 VKDSENSSESQYDDI

-756 ITQEDINKYENGKV
+756 ITQEDINNYENGKV
-770 KDAIDAYNF
+770 QEAINAYNF
-779 KKRNIYTDDIYNPG
+779 KKRNIYTDDISNPG

-798 SHDESN
+798 SPDESK

-828 GISTTGEGSTKADEK
+828 GTSTTEESSTKADEK

-899 TAKKIAAARSI
+899 TAKKIAAAKSI
-910 DKGNDKYY
+910 DKGSDKYY

-927 QKDIEEK
+927 QEDIEEK
-934 SEAAKA
+934 GEAAKA

-964 NKKIA
+964 NKKMA

-1186 YTKTDED
+1186 YTKTDEE

-1220 TSEGGLGSSSGGNS
+1220 TSEGGLGSGSGGNS

-1244 TEFNLTND
+1244 TEFNLTNA
-1252 QERTLNEEQKA
+1252 QEKSLTEEQKA
-1263 LLIYT
+1263 FLIYM

-1277 NQAAGM
+1277 NQAAGI
-1283 IGNIIQETGLSN
+1283 IGNNMQETSLSSN
-1295 DKYHTNLIWGGT
+1295 NIWGYD
-1307 GGIFQHTKTLRD
+1307 GGAMGLLQHTDGER
-1319 NLVAFIQQ
+1319 
-1327 RGRSFSQSLLED
+1327 RGLEKLLSDRGKSFQTQSLLED

-1344 FKLYKTSGHNFQHNA
+1344 LKLYKETSNHNFLGQA
-1359 SSNMPALSVSG
+1359 STDMKALGWNGGANIEYLRTIANV
-1370 RVATEKN
+1370 KN
-1377 AKQYSKEKQKQI
+1377 FA
-1389 LDYWEKIQSIKSFTE
+1389 D
-1404 QEALYGTAHEKDE
+1404 QEALYGKIVGEEGGKLVRED
-1417 KSQTFTRTEGL
+1417 GL
-1428 EKNLHDEF
+1428 EESLYNEF
-1436 MGYEQAN
+1436 KGYAEAKTTFYQ
-1443 TSFFEMFDKA
+1443 MFNNS

-1465 GYERPESGEVVV
+1465 GYERPESKSARH
-1477 DEGTEG
+1477 DKWTINRGTMTYNG
-1483 SPPLPQALTQKRR
+1483 QLILPQAWMHKRR
-1496 FWARKYFDKLTNQAE
+1496 YWARKYFDKFTNQSE
-1511 IDRIKASLPKQPT
+1511 IDRIKASLPVQPT

-1533 RTVQGGTVAGDSG
+1533 RTVQGGIVAGDSG
-1546 SGTNTAELANGTE
+1546 SGANTASLANGTE
-1559 IGLDSNWKYANF
+1559 ISLNASWQYANF

-1577 KAKFYKSTVAN
+1577 KAKIYKTTSAN

-1598 GHGTRGGEDKN
+1598 GHGTKGGSKVY
-1609 KRTQTHPDGTVKI
+1609 TQSHPDGTGKV
-1622 ETGSTEKGKATS
+1622 TGGTNAAGAVTS
-1634 TAVASGMTFLD
+1634 MAVSSGMDFTN
-1645 GTTEAAINLKVAL
+1645 GQSEASVNLKVAL

-1668 YDVVMIRETSDVQ
+1668 YDVVMIRETADVQ

-1693 NSDAH
+1693 TSDAH
-1698 IAIHYNSTTTGEG
+1698 IAIHYDGDDASSDKGV
-1711 AFYMK
+1711 FYMK
-1716 VTDNGDYKKMDP
+1716 VPSVDSYKKMEP

-1734 QHDRLGESLLNGL
+1734 QHDRLGESLVSGL
-1747 QEKGITI
+1747 KEKGL
-1754 RSKRGELSDLTQTS
+1754 KVFGRGTLEMDLTQTS

-1777 ELGDKATTHDD
+1777 ELGNNTTATTDEE
-1788 AKNDQMAE
+1788 NDIRAE

>member
-28 KEQEEIDSLKNN
+28 KENDQIDSI
-40 LNDAKDQALDWKD
+40 KDNISDIKDRTLDTKD
-53 DLEDLIDRIKDNE
+53 DIEDLINRFKGDQEDYSSSYDSQYRDNE
-66 DNDSSSKDSSEQGK
+66 ATKTNENSKE
-80 NQQESE
+80 ESNGN
-86 DESSSSKSKNNQSE
+86 SKNKDLKEDASE
-100 SEDESSS
+100 RGERNRSSGLKNEG
-107 SKSENNQSEP
+107 KSGHHSPNTAKPGNTGS
-117 ESRTKNNEANKTG
+117 NGIANASNAT
-130 NGKESGKTSTP
+130 NIRP
-141 ANSANQSAGN
+141 
-151 SPGGLPKGNGLT
+151 
-163 GGAGGTG
+163 G
-170 VGGGTGS
+170 VGGVGATGT
-177 LGAGGAGAGGAGAG
+177 
-191 GAGAAGAGSAGA
+191 

-209 AAAAGETTAASGAS
+209 TVGATSAGATTAGAASAGATSAGS
-223 TVVAAAAPAL
+223 TAVAAAAPAL

-324 DNKVST
+324 DNKVSS

-335 KIVPVNRDVANDYL
+335 KIVPVNRDLANDYL

-377 IRALINNDELK
+377 IRALMNNDELK

-525 INSKDGKTVKFS
+525 INSKEGKTVKFS

-556 VENFLTTAIEAE
+556 VENFLTTAIEPE
-568 DSGLYKN
+568 DKGLYKN

-584 REYPSIEFE
+584 REDPSIEFE
-593 FFYEIWKSGE
+593 FFYEIWRSGE
-603 SSKGWFDFDGKLN
+603 KSQGWFDFDGKLN
-616 YRKAADKVLIG
+616 YRKAADKVLTG
-627 ELAFEFEE
+627 EATFEFED

-693 WFYGTIDFMGTNGK
+693 WFYGSIDFMGTNGK

-770 KDAIDAYNF
+770 KDAINAYNF
-779 KKRNIYTDDIYNPG
+779 KKRNIYTDDISNPG

-798 SHDESN
+798 SPDESN

-828 GISTTGEGSTKADEK
+828 GTSTTGEGSTKADEK

-889 SYYQYDGTAE
+889 SYYQYDGTGE
-899 TAKKIAAARSI
+899 TAKKIAAAKSI
-910 DKGNDKYY
+910 DKGSDKYY

-927 QKDIEEK
+927 QQDIEEK
-934 SEAAKA
+934 GEAAKA

-955 VKKKVNFDK
+955 VKRKVNFEK

-1078 ILTLS
+1078 ILKLS

-1193 NLKKQMQIEKES
+1193 NLKKQMEIEKES
-1205 LERAGYKYTGSASTL
+1205 LLRAGYKYTGSASTL
-1220 TSEGGLGSSSGGNS
+1220 TSEGGLGSGSGGNS

-1244 TEFNLTND
+1244 TEFNLTNAH
-1252 QERTLNEEQKA
+1252 EKALNEEQKA
-1263 LLIYT
+1263 FLIYM

-1277 NQAAGM
+1277 NQAAGI
-1283 IGNIIQETGLSN
+1283 IGNNIQETSLSN
-1295 DKYHTNLIWGGT
+1295 NGIWGYD
-1307 GGIFQHTKTLRD
+1307 GGAMGLFQHTDGEKTALEQFLRSRGK
-1319 NLVAFIQQ
+1319 AFET
-1327 RGRSFSQSLLED
+1327 QSLIED

-1344 FKLYKTSGHNFQHNA
+1344 LSIYKKNFYPTENKFRA
-1359 SSNMPALSVSG
+1359 SNNMNPLGYKGGAFSEYLKTI
-1370 RVATEKN
+1370 AHIKN
-1377 AKQYSKEKQKQI
+1377 FA
-1389 LDYWEKIQSIKSFTE
+1389 D
-1404 QEALYGTAHEKDE
+1404 QEAIYGKIVGEEGGKLVRED
-1417 KSQTFTRTEGL
+1417 GL
-1428 EKNLHDEF
+1428 EESLYNEF
-1436 MGYEQAN
+1436 KGYADSN
-1443 TSFFEMFDKA
+1443 THFYDMFMNS

-1465 GYERPESGEVVV
+1465 GYERPESANARH
-1477 DEGTEG
+1477 DRWTINRGTMTYNG
-1483 SPPLPQALTQKRR
+1483 QLILPQAWNHKRR
-1496 FWARKYFDKLTNQAE
+1496 YWARKYFDKFTNQAE
-1511 IDRIKASLPKQPT
+1511 IDRIKASLPVQPT

-1533 RTVQGGTVAGDSG
+1533 RTVQGGIVAGDSG
-1546 SGTNTAELANGTE
+1546 SGANTASLANGTE
-1559 IGLDSNWKYANF
+1559 ISLNASWQYANF

-1577 KAKFYKSTVAN
+1577 KAKIYKTTSAN

-1598 GHGTRGGEDKN
+1598 GHGTKGGSKVY
-1609 KRTQTHPDGTVKI
+1609 TQSHPDGTGKV
-1622 ETGSTEKGKATS
+1622 TGGTNAAGAVTS
-1634 TAVASGMTFLD
+1634 MAVSSGMDFTN
-1645 GTTEAAINLKVAL
+1645 GQSEASVNLKVAL

-1668 YDVVMIRETSDVQ
+1668 YDVVMIRETADVQ

-1693 NSDAH
+1693 TSDAH
-1698 IAIHYNSTTTGEG
+1698 IAIHYDGDDASSDKGV
-1711 AFYMK
+1711 FYMK
-1716 VTDNGDYKKMDP
+1716 VPSVDSYKKMEP

-1734 QHDRLGESLLNGL
+1734 QHDRLGESLVSGL
-1747 QEKGITI
+1747 KEKGL
-1754 RSKRGELSDLTQTS
+1754 KVFGRGTLEMDLTQTS

-1777 ELGDKATTHDD
+1777 ELGNNTTATTDEE
-1788 AKNDQMAE
+1788 NDIRAE

>member
-1 MSKSTSNKPQND
+1 MSKSKSNKPQND
-13 IPEDEQPLGGVYDED
+13 IPEEEQALGGLYDED
-28 KEQEEIDSLKNN
+28 EEQEKIDSLKNN
-40 LNDAKDQALDWKD
+40 FNNAKDQALDWKD
-53 DLEDLIDRIKDNE
+53 DLQDLIDRIKDNE
-66 DNDSSSKDSSEQGK
+66 DDDSSSKDSSEQGK
-80 NQQESE
+80 NKEEPE
-86 DESSSSKSKNNQSE
+86 DESSSSNSR
-100 SEDESSS
+100 
-107 SKSENNQSEP
+107 NNQSEP
-117 ESRTKNNEANKTG
+117 KEKTKNNKSNKTDS
-130 NGKESGKTSTP
+130 GKESGKPSTP
-141 ANSANQSAGN
+141 GN
-151 SPGGLPKGNGLT
+151 SPNQAVGNKTGGLPKGNGLS

-170 VGGGTGS
+170 
-177 LGAGGAGAGGAGAG
+177 A
-191 GAGAAGAGSAGA
+191 AGAAGGA
-203 GTAGAT
+203 GTAGAAT
-209 AAAAGETTAASGAS
+209 AAGGTTAASGAS
-223 TVVAAAAPAL
+223 TAVAAAAPAL

-240 LVVILVIGIIGFFT
+240 LVVIIVIGIIGFFT

-269 RILEGLK
+269 KILEGLK

-324 DNKVST
+324 ENKVST

-335 KIVPVNRDVANDYL
+335 KIVPVNRDLANDYL

-377 IRALINNDELK
+377 IRALMNNDELK

-400 LNHKIPFINSKDTV
+400 LNHSIPFVNSKDTV

-440 IPILSELSTAVLGK
+440 IPILSGISNAVLGK

-525 INSKDGKTVKFS
+525 INTKEGKTVKFS

-549 ILNARQF
+549 ILNAKQF
-556 VENFLTTAIEAE
+556 VENFLTTAIEPE
-568 DSGLYKN
+568 DKGLYKK
-575 LIDHVKNIA
+575 LIEHVKRIA
-584 REYPSIEFE
+584 REEDPSIEFE
-593 FFYEIWKSGE
+593 FFYEMWRSGE
-603 SSKGWFDFDGKLN
+603 SSQKWYDFDGKLN
-616 YRKAADKVLIG
+616 YRKAADKVLTG
-627 ELAFEFEE
+627 ESTFEFEN
-635 EDGEEKNTLAT
+635 DDNTLAT

-654 TIGGVEFS
+654 IINGVEFS

-693 WFYGTIDFMGTNGK
+693 WFYGTIDFMGTTGK

-716 RIVEKRIKYASDA
+716 RIVEKRIKYASDSV
-729 AKDSENSSESQYDDI
+729 KESENSSESQYDDI

-756 ITQEDINKYENGKV
+756 ITQEDIDKYEKGKV
-770 KDAIDAYNF
+770 KDAIDNYNN
-779 KKRNIYTDDIYNPG
+779 KKTKIYTDDLNNPG

-798 SHDESN
+798 SPDESD
-804 ALNNKIA
+804 AEKNKLA

-828 GISTTGEGSTKADEK
+828 GTSTEQGTTKADEK

-855 TKMRAIDGDS
+855 TKMRAVDGDS

-910 DKGNDKYY
+910 DKGSDKYY
-918 YGGEEYSIE
+918 YGGEEYSVE
-927 QKDIEEK
+927 QEDIEEK

-940 RKAGDVEN
+940 RKEGDVEN
-948 EYYSSPM
+948 EFYASPM
-955 VKKKVNFDK
+955 VKKKVNFNK

-1083 FIEMSQDT
+1083 FIEMSPET

-1166 SLINEEG
+1166 SLINEQG

-1186 YTKTDED
+1186 YTKTDEE
-1193 NLKKQMQIEKES
+1193 NLKKQMEIERES
-1205 LERAGYKYTGSASTL
+1205 LARAGYIYTGSASPI
-1220 TSEGGLGSSSGGNS
+1220 GSNTDSGSGGNS

-1244 TEFNLTND
+1244 TEFNLTNA
-1252 QERTLNEEQKA
+1252 QEKALNEEQKA
-1263 LLIYT
+1263 FLIYT

-1277 NQAAGM
+1277 NQAAGI
-1283 IGNIIQETGLSN
+1283 IGNIMQETGLGN
-1295 DKYHTNLIWGGT
+1295 DKYHTNEIWGGT
-1307 GGIFQHTKTLRD
+1307 GGIFQHTSTLRT

-1344 FKLYKTSGHNFQHNA
+1344 LKLYKETSGHNFLGNA
-1359 SSNMPALSVSG
+1359 SIDMKALGWAGGNYSKYLETIANIKHFADQEAIYGKIAGEEGGKLVREDGLEENLFNEFKGYAEANMPF
-1370 RVATEKN
+1370 
-1377 AKQYSKEKQKQI
+1377 Y
-1389 LDYWEKIQSIKSFTE
+1389 DM
-1404 QEALYGTAHEKDE
+1404 
-1417 KSQTFTRTEGL
+1417 
-1428 EKNLHDEF
+1428 F
-1436 MGYEQAN
+1436 MN
-1443 TSFFEMFDKA
+1443 S

-1465 GYERPESGEVVV
+1465 GYERPESKNGELDSDVINRGKTTY
-1477 DEGTEG
+1477 EGKLI
-1483 SPPLPQALTQKRR
+1483 LPQAFMHKRR
-1496 FWARKYFDKLTNQAE
+1496 YWARKYFDKFTNQAE
-1511 IDRIKASLPKQPT
+1511 IDRIKASLPIQPT

-1533 RTVQGGTVAGDSG
+1533 RTVQGGTVNSGAGA
-1546 SGTNTAELANGTE
+1546 NTAALANGTE
-1559 IGLDSNWKYANF
+1559 IGLNTSWQYANF

-1577 KAKFYKSTVAN
+1577 KAKFYKSTTAN
-1588 KKGKV
+1588 KTGKV

-1598 GHGTRGGEDKN
+1598 GHGTKGGSKVQ
-1609 KRTQTHPDGTVKI
+1609 TQSHPDGTGKV
-1622 ETGSTEKGKATS
+1622 TGGTNAAGAKTS
-1634 TAVASGMTFLD
+1634 MAVSSGMDFTN
-1645 GTTEAAINLKVAL
+1645 GQSEASVNLKVAL

-1668 YDVVMIRETSDVQ
+1668 YDVVMIRETDDVQ

-1693 NSDAH
+1693 TSDAH
-1698 IAIHYNSTTTGEG
+1698 IAIHYDGDG
-1711 AFYMK
+1711 ASSDKGVFYMK
-1716 VTDNGDYKKMDP
+1716 VPNVDSYKKMEP

-1734 QHDRLGESLLNGL
+1734 QHDRLGESLVAGL
-1747 QEKGITI
+1747 KEKGL
-1754 RSKRGELSDLTQTS
+1754 KVFGRGSLEMDLTQTS
-1768 YSTIPSVDI
+1768 YSTIPSIDI
-1777 ELGDKATTHDD
+1777 ELGNSTTATTDE
-1788 AKNDQMAE
+1788 ANDIRAE

>member
-40 LNDAKDQALDWKD
+40 LNDAKNQALDWKD

-107 SKSENNQSEP
+107 SKSENNKSEP

-151 SPGGLPKGNGLT
+151 SPRGLPKGNGLT

-177 LGAGGAGAGGAGAG
+177 LGAGG
-191 GAGAAGAGSAGA
+191 
-203 GTAGAT
+203 
-209 AAAAGETTAASGAS
+209 
-223 TVVAAAAPAL
+223 AAAPAL

-363 DTFLFAKVINAWDN
+363 DTFLFARVINAWDN
-377 IRALINNDELK
+377 IRALVNNDELK

-400 LNHKIPFINSKDTV
+400 LNHSIPFVNSKDTV

-425 EKRKLYINTKVFTIN
+425 EKRKLCINTKVFTIN

-537 HDTDKYSESDEP
+537 HDTDKYGESDEP
-549 ILNARQF
+549 ILNAKQF
-556 VENFLTTAIEAE
+556 VENFLTTAIEPE
-568 DSGLYKN
+568 DKGLYKN
-575 LIDHVKNIA
+575 LIDHVKRIA
-584 REYPSIEFE
+584 REEDPSKEFE

-616 YRKAADKVLIG
+616 YRKAADKVLTG
-627 ELAFEFEE
+627 EATFEFEE

-729 AKDSENSSESQYDDI
+729 VKDSENSSESQYDDI

-756 ITQEDINKYENGKV
+756 ITQEDINNYENGKV
-770 KDAIDAYNF
+770 QEAINKYNQ
-779 KKRNIYTDDIYNPG
+779 KEAIHNNDLDNPG

-798 SHDESN
+798 SPDKTE

-828 GISTTGEGSTKADEK
+828 GTSTTEEGSTKTDEK

-899 TAKKIAAARSI
+899 TAKKIAAAKSI
-910 DKGNDKYY
+910 DKGSDKYY

-934 SEAAKA
+934 GEAAKA

-948 EYYSSPM
+948 EFYSSPM

-1142 GETIVEVENGMTDFG
+1142 GETIVEVESGMTDFG

-1193 NLKKQMQIEKES
+1193 NLKKQMEIEKES
-1205 LERAGYKYTGSASTL
+1205 LLRAGYKYTGSASTL
-1220 TSEGGLGSSSGGNS
+1220 TSEGGLGSGSGGNS

-1244 TEFNLTND
+1244 TEFNLTNAH
-1252 QERTLNEEQKA
+1252 EKALNEEQKA
-1263 LLIYT
+1263 FLIYM

-1277 NQAAGM
+1277 NQAAGI
-1283 IGNIIQETGLSN
+1283 IGNNMQETSLSN
-1295 DKYHTNLIWGGT
+1295 NGIWGYD
-1307 GGIFQHTKTLRD
+1307 GGAMGLFQHTDGEKTALEQFLRSRGK
-1319 NLVAFIQQ
+1319 AFET
-1327 RGRSFSQSLLED
+1327 QSLIED

-1344 FKLYKTSGHNFQHNA
+1344 LSIYKKNFYPTENKFRA
-1359 SSNMPALSVSG
+1359 SNNMNPLGYKGGAFSEYLKTI
-1370 RVATEKN
+1370 AHIKN
-1377 AKQYSKEKQKQI
+1377 FA
-1389 LDYWEKIQSIKSFTE
+1389 D
-1404 QEALYGTAHEKDE
+1404 QEAIYGKIVGEEGGKLVRED
-1417 KSQTFTRTEGL
+1417 GL
-1428 EKNLHDEF
+1428 EESLYNEF
-1436 MGYEQAN
+1436 KGYADSN
-1443 TSFFEMFDKA
+1443 THFYDMFMNS

-1465 GYERPESGEVVV
+1465 GYERPESANARH
-1477 DEGTEG
+1477 DRWTINRGTMTYNG
-1483 SPPLPQALTQKRR
+1483 QLILPQAWNHKRR
-1496 FWARKYFDKLTNQAE
+1496 YWARKYFDKFTNQSE
-1511 IDRIKASLPKQPT
+1511 IDRIKASLPVQPT

-1533 RTVQGGTVAGDSG
+1533 RTVQGGTVTGDSG
-1546 SGTNTAELANGTE
+1546 SGANTAALANGTE
-1559 IGLDSNWKYANF
+1559 IGLNSNWQYANF

-1577 KAKFYKSTVAN
+1577 KAKFYKSTAAN

-1598 GHGTRGGEDKN
+1598 GHGTKGGSKVY
-1609 KRTQTHPDGTVKI
+1609 TQSHPDGTGKV
-1622 ETGSTEKGKATS
+1622 TGGTNAAGAVTS
-1634 TAVASGMTFLD
+1634 MAVSSGMDFTN
-1645 GTTEAAINLKVAL
+1645 GQSEASVNLKVAL

-1668 YDVVMIRETSDVQ
+1668 YDVVMIRETADVQ

-1693 NSDAH
+1693 TSDAH
-1698 IAIHYNSTTTGEG
+1698 IAIHYDGDDASSDKGV
-1711 AFYMK
+1711 FYMK
-1716 VTDNGDYKKMDP
+1716 VPNVDSYKKMEP

-1734 QHDRLGESLLNGL
+1734 QHDRLGESLVSGL
-1747 QEKGITI
+1747 KEKGL
-1754 RSKRGELSDLTQTS
+1754 KVFGRGTLEMDLTQTS

-1777 ELGDKATTHDD
+1777 ELGNNTTATTDEE
-1788 AKNDQMAE
+1788 NDIRAE

>member
-28 KEQEEIDSLKNN
+28 KENDQIDSI
-40 LNDAKDQALDWKD
+40 KDNISDIKDRTLDTKD
-53 DLEDLIDRIKDNE
+53 DIEDLINRFKGDQEDYSSSYDSQYRDNE
-66 DNDSSSKDSSEQGK
+66 ATKTNENSKE
-80 NQQESE
+80 ESNGN
-86 DESSSSKSKNNQSE
+86 SKNKDLKEDASE
-100 SEDESSS
+100 RGERNRSSGLKNEG
-107 SKSENNQSEP
+107 KSGHHSPNTAKPGNTGS
-117 ESRTKNNEANKTG
+117 NGIANASNAT
-130 NGKESGKTSTP
+130 NIRP
-141 ANSANQSAGN
+141 
-151 SPGGLPKGNGLT
+151 
-163 GGAGGTG
+163 G
-170 VGGGTGS
+170 VGGVGATGT
-177 LGAGGAGAGGAGAG
+177 
-191 GAGAAGAGSAGA
+191 

-209 AAAAGETTAASGAS
+209 TVGATSAGATTAGAASAGATSAGS
-223 TVVAAAAPAL
+223 TAVAAAAPAL

-324 DNKVST
+324 DNKVSS

-335 KIVPVNRDVANDYL
+335 KIVPVNRDLANDYL

-377 IRALINNDELK
+377 IRALMNNDELK

-525 INSKDGKTVKFS
+525 INSKEGKTVKFS

-556 VENFLTTAIEAE
+556 VENFLTTAIEPE
-568 DSGLYKN
+568 DKGLYKN

-584 REYPSIEFE
+584 REDPSIEFE
-593 FFYEIWKSGE
+593 FFYEIWRSGE
-603 SSKGWFDFDGKLN
+603 KSQGWFDFDGKLN
-616 YRKAADKVLIG
+616 YRKAADKVLTG
-627 ELAFEFEE
+627 EATFEFED

-770 KDAIDAYNF
+770 KDAINAYNF
-779 KKRNIYTDDIYNPG
+779 KKRNIYTDDISNPG

-798 SHDESN
+798 SPDESN

-828 GISTTGEGSTKADEK
+828 GTSTTGEGSTKADEK

-889 SYYQYDGTAE
+889 SYYQYDGTGE
-899 TAKKIAAARSI
+899 TAKKIAAAKSI
-910 DKGNDKYY
+910 DKGSDKYY

-927 QKDIEEK
+927 QQDIEEK
-934 SEAAKA
+934 GEAAKA

-955 VKKKVNFDK
+955 VKRKVNFEK

-1083 FIEMSQDT
+1083 FIEMSPET

-1186 YTKTDED
+1186 YTKTDEE

-1220 TSEGGLGSSSGGNS
+1220 TSEGGIGSGSGGNS
-1234 EGIDFGAGNY
+1234 EGINFGAGNY
-1244 TEFNLTND
+1244 TEFNLTNA
-1252 QERTLNEEQKA
+1252 EEKALNEEQKA
-1263 LLIYT
+1263 FLIYM
-1268 YLTERGITP
+1268 YLTERGLTP
-1277 NQAAGM
+1277 NQAAGI
-1283 IGNIIQETGLSN
+1283 IGNAYQETTLL
-1295 DKYHTNLIWGGT
+1295 TNKIWGYEGPAM
-1307 GGIFQHTKTLRD
+1307 GMFQHTDDEQTALKKL
-1319 NLVAFIQQ
+1319 LKE
-1327 RGRSFSQSLLED
+1327 RGKSFENQSLIED
-1339 QLDYF
+1339 QLDF
-1344 FKLYKTSGHNFQHNA
+1344 MLGLIIPQSGDGNWMWTA
-1359 SSNMPALSVSG
+1359 GDTVILGSAKRLS
-1370 RVATEKN
+1370 
-1377 AKQYSKEKQKQI
+1377 AKDKQI
-1389 LDYWEKIQSIKSFTE
+1389 MKDNFGSYTTFAIQETLFKDIKE
-1404 QEALYGTAHEKDE
+1404 GDALY
-1417 KSQTFTRTEGL
+1417 
-1428 EKNLHDEF
+1428 NEF
-1436 MGYEQAN
+1436 KGYEN
-1443 TSFFEMFDKA
+1443 EKKKYKDMFFEA
-1453 PSPETAATAFCR
+1453 PSPETAATAFER
-1465 GYERPESGEVVV
+1465 GYERPDTGGYAY
-1477 DEGTEG
+1477 DNGI
-1483 SPPLPQALTQKRR
+1483 LMPQAFNHVRR
-1496 FWARKYFDKLTNQAE
+1496 RIARKYFDKFTNQAE

-1546 SGTNTAELANGTE
+1546 AGANIAALANGTE

-1571 SKINSG
+1571 SKIHTG
-1577 KAKFYKSTVAN
+1577 KAKFYKTTATN
-1588 KKGKV
+1588 PNGIV

-1598 GHGTRGGEDKN
+1598 GHGTSGGSSQK
-1609 KRTQTHPDGTVKI
+1609 TQTHPDGTAKV
-1622 ETGSTEKGKATS
+1622 TGGTTKAGAKES
-1634 TAVASGMTFLD
+1634 IAISEGMTFSD
-1645 GTTEAAINLKVAL
+1645 GATEAEINLKVAL

-1668 YDVVMIRETSDVQ
+1668 YNVLMIRETSDVQ

-1693 NSDAH
+1693 NSHAH
-1698 IAIHYNSTTTGEG
+1698 IAIHYDSSTSDKG
-1711 AFYMK
+1711 AFYMQ
-1716 VTDNGDYKKMDP
+1716 VPDVDSYKKMYP
-1728 VSRMWQ
+1728 VSTMWQ
-1734 QHDRLGESLLNGL
+1734 RHDRLGNSLISGL
-1747 QEKGITI
+1747 KEKNVKIFG
-1754 RSKRGELSDLTQTS
+1754 KGKMEMDLTQTS

-1777 ELGDKATTHDD
+1777 ELGDKITDHDD
-1788 AKNDQMAE
+1788 AENDKRAE
-1796 GLAAG
+1796 GLLAG
-1801 VDKFFNK
+1801 INKYFDI

>member
-13 IPEDEQPLGGVYDED
+13 TPEEEQPLGGVYDED
-28 KEQEEIDSLKNN
+28 EEQEKIDSLKNN
-40 LNDAKDQALDWKD
+40 FNNAKDQALDWKD
-53 DLEDLIDRIKDNE
+53 DLQDLIDRIKDNE
-66 DNDSSSKDSSEQGK
+66 DGNGDSSSKDSSEQGK
-80 NQQESE
+80 NKEETE
-86 DESSSSKSKNNQSE
+86 DESSSSNSKNNQSE
-100 SEDESSS
+100 EEKT
-107 SKSENNQSEP
+107 KSNKE
-117 ESRTKNNEANKTG
+117 NKTDS
-130 NGKESGKTSTP
+130 GKESGSPPKSGNST
-141 ANSANQSAGN
+141 NQAAGN
-151 SPGGLPKGNGLT
+151 KAGGPPKGNGLT

-170 VGGGTGS
+170 TVG
-177 LGAGGAGAGGAGAG
+177 GAGGAGTAGGAG
-191 GAGAAGAGSAGA
+191 GAGVAGGAGTAGGAGSAGA
-203 GTAGAT
+203 AGVAGGAGTAGT
-209 AAAAGETTAASGAS
+209 AAAAGGTTAASGAS

-335 KIVPVNRDVANDYL
+335 KIVPVNRDLANDYL

-377 IRALINNDELK
+377 IRALVNNDELK

-440 IPILSELSTAVLGK
+440 IPILSDLSNAVLGK

-525 INSKDGKTVKFS
+525 INSKEGKTVKFS

-556 VENFLTTAIEAE
+556 VENFLTTAIEPE
-568 DSGLYKN
+568 DKGLYKN

-584 REYPSIEFE
+584 REDPSIEFE
-593 FFYEIWKSGE
+593 FFYEIWRSGE
-603 SSKGWFDFDGKLN
+603 KSQGWFDFDGKLN
-616 YRKAADKVLIG
+616 YRKAADKVLTG
-627 ELAFEFEE
+627 EATFEFED

-756 ITQEDINKYENGKV
+756 ITQEDIDKYENGKV
-770 KDAIDAYNF
+770 KDAINAYNF
-779 KKRNIYTDDIYNPG
+779 KKRNIYTDDISNPG

-798 SHDESN
+798 SPDESN

-828 GISTTGEGSTKADEK
+828 GTSTEQESTKADEK

-927 QKDIEEK
+927 QEEIEEK

-955 VKKKVNFDK
+955 VKRKVNFEK

-1186 YTKTDED
+1186 YTKTDEE

-1220 TSEGGLGSSSGGNS
+1220 TSEGGIGSGSGGNS

-1244 TEFNLTND
+1244 TEFNLTNA
-1252 QERTLNEEQKA
+1252 QEKALNEEQKA
-1263 LLIYT
+1263 FLIYM
-1268 YLTERGITP
+1268 YLTERGFTP
-1277 NQAAGM
+1277 NQAAGI
-1283 IGNIIQETGLSN
+1283 IGNNMQECSLG
-1295 DKYHTNLIWGGT
+1295 NLIWGYEGEAM
-1307 GGIFQHTKTLRD
+1307 GMFQHTQDEKRALQKFLKD
-1319 NLVAFIQQ
+1319 
-1327 RGRSFSQSLLED
+1327 RGKVFETTSLIED
-1339 QLDYF
+1339 QLDF
-1344 FKLYKTSGHNFQHNA
+1344 MISIAKPASGRSNLTGKA
-1359 SSNMPALSVSG
+1359 SSNM
-1370 RVATEKN
+1370 K
-1377 AKQYSKEKQKQI
+1377 
-1389 LDYWEKIQSIKSFTE
+1389 
-1404 QEALYGTAHEKDE
+1404 
-1417 KSQTFTRTEGL
+1417 GL
-1428 EKNLHDEF
+1428 GWYTVEH
-1436 MGYEQAN
+1436 
-1443 TSFFEMFDKA
+1443 
-1453 PSPETAATAFCR
+1453 P
-1465 GYERPESGEVVV
+1465 
-1477 DEGTEG
+1477 
-1483 SPPLPQALTQKRR
+1483 
-1496 FWARKYFDKLTNQAE
+1496 RKT
-1511 IDRIKASLPKQPT
+1511 
-1524 THDSRAFVA
+1524 
-1533 RTVQGGTVAGDSG
+1533 
-1546 SGTNTAELANGTE
+1546 
-1559 IGLDSNWKYANF
+1559 
-1571 SKINSG
+1571 
-1577 KAKFYKSTVAN
+1577 
-1588 KKGKV
+1588 
-1593 ITVNA
+1593 
-1598 GHGTRGGEDKN
+1598 
-1609 KRTQTHPDGTVKI
+1609 
-1622 ETGSTEKGKATS
+1622 
-1634 TAVASGMTFLD
+1634 
-1645 GTTEAAINLKVAL
+1645 
-1658 KLRDKLLAKG
+1658 
-1668 YDVVMIRETSDVQ
+1668 
-1681 LDNIA
+1681 
-1686 RTVIANN
+1686 
-1693 NSDAH
+1693 
-1698 IAIHYNSTTTGEG
+1698 
-1711 AFYMK
+1711 
-1716 VTDNGDYKKMDP
+1716 
-1728 VSRMWQ
+1728 
-1734 QHDRLGESLLNGL
+1734 
-1747 QEKGITI
+1747 
-1754 RSKRGELSDLTQTS
+1754 
-1768 YSTIPSVDI
+1768 
-1777 ELGDKATTHDD
+1777 
-1788 AKNDQMAE
+1788 
-1796 GLAAG
+1796 
-1801 VDKFFNK
+1801 

>member
-28 KEQEEIDSLKNN
+28 KENDQIDSI
-40 LNDAKDQALDWKD
+40 KDNISDIKDRTLDTKD
-53 DLEDLIDRIKDNE
+53 DIEDLINRFKGDQEDYSSSYDSQYRDNE
-66 DNDSSSKDSSEQGK
+66 ATKTNENSKE
-80 NQQESE
+80 ESNGN
-86 DESSSSKSKNNQSE
+86 SKNKDLKEDASE
-100 SEDESSS
+100 RGERNRSSGLKNEG
-107 SKSENNQSEP
+107 KSGHHSPNTAKPGNTGS
-117 ESRTKNNEANKTG
+117 NGIANASNAT
-130 NGKESGKTSTP
+130 NIRP
-141 ANSANQSAGN
+141 
-151 SPGGLPKGNGLT
+151 
-163 GGAGGTG
+163 G
-170 VGGGTGS
+170 VGGVGATGT
-177 LGAGGAGAGGAGAG
+177 
-191 GAGAAGAGSAGA
+191 

-209 AAAAGETTAASGAS
+209 TVGATSAGATTAGAASAGATSAGS
-223 TVVAAAAPAL
+223 TAVAAAAPAL

-324 DNKVST
+324 DNKVSS

-335 KIVPVNRDVANDYL
+335 KIVPVNRDLANDYL

-377 IRALINNDELK
+377 IRALMNNDELK

-525 INSKDGKTVKFS
+525 INSKEGKTVKFS

-556 VENFLTTAIEAE
+556 VENFLTTAIEPE
-568 DSGLYKN
+568 DKGLYKN

-584 REYPSIEFE
+584 REDPSIEFE
-593 FFYEIWKSGE
+593 FFYEIWRSGE
-603 SSKGWFDFDGKLN
+603 KSQGWFDFDGKLN
-616 YRKAADKVLIG
+616 YRKAADKVLTG
-627 ELAFEFEE
+627 EATFEFED

-770 KDAIDAYNF
+770 KDAINAYNF
-779 KKRNIYTDDIYNPG
+779 KKRNIYTDDISNPG

-798 SHDESN
+798 SPDESN

-828 GISTTGEGSTKADEK
+828 GTSTTGEGSTKADEK

-889 SYYQYDGTAE
+889 SYYQYDGTGE
-899 TAKKIAAARSI
+899 TAKKIAAAKSI
-910 DKGNDKYY
+910 DKGSDKYY

-927 QKDIEEK
+927 QQDIEEK
-934 SEAAKA
+934 GEAAKA

-955 VKKKVNFDK
+955 VKRKVNFEK

-1777 ELGDKATTHDD
+1777 ELGDKATPHDD

>member
-28 KEQEEIDSLKNN
+28 KENDQIDSI
-40 LNDAKDQALDWKD
+40 KDNISDIKDRTLDTKD
-53 DLEDLIDRIKDNE
+53 DIEDLINRFKGDQEDYSSSYDSQYRDNE
-66 DNDSSSKDSSEQGK
+66 ATKTNENSKE
-80 NQQESE
+80 ESNGN
-86 DESSSSKSKNNQSE
+86 SKNKDLKEDASE
-100 SEDESSS
+100 RGERNRSSGLKNEG
-107 SKSENNQSEP
+107 KSGHHSPNTAKPGNTGS
-117 ESRTKNNEANKTG
+117 NGIANASNAT
-130 NGKESGKTSTP
+130 NIRP
-141 ANSANQSAGN
+141 
-151 SPGGLPKGNGLT
+151 
-163 GGAGGTG
+163 G
-170 VGGGTGS
+170 VGGVGATGT
-177 LGAGGAGAGGAGAG
+177 
-191 GAGAAGAGSAGA
+191 

-209 AAAAGETTAASGAS
+209 TVGATSAGATTAGAASAGATSAGS
-223 TVVAAAAPAL
+223 TAVAAAAPAL

-324 DNKVST
+324 DNKVSS

-335 KIVPVNRDVANDYL
+335 KIVPVNRDLANDYL

-377 IRALINNDELK
+377 IRALMNNDELK

-525 INSKDGKTVKFS
+525 INSKEGKTVKFS

-556 VENFLTTAIEAE
+556 VENFLTTAIEPE
-568 DSGLYKN
+568 DKGLYKN

-584 REYPSIEFE
+584 REDPSIEFE
-593 FFYEIWKSGE
+593 FFYEIWRSGE
-603 SSKGWFDFDGKLN
+603 KSQGWFDFDGKLN
-616 YRKAADKVLIG
+616 YRKAADKVLTG
-627 ELAFEFEE
+627 EATFEFED

-770 KDAIDAYNF
+770 KDAIDNYNN
-779 KKRNIYTDDIYNPG
+779 KKTKIYTDDLNNPG

-798 SHDESN
+798 SPDESD
-804 ALNNKIA
+804 AEKNKLA
-811 HEHTLEYLKD
+811 HEHTLAYLKD

-828 GISTTGEGSTKADEK
+828 GTSTTEEGSTKADEK

-899 TAKKIAAARSI
+899 TAKKIAAAKSI
-910 DKGNDKYY
+910 DKGSDKYY

-927 QKDIEEK
+927 QQDIEEK
-934 SEAAKA
+934 GEAAKA

-948 EYYSSPM
+948 EFYSSPM
-955 VKKKVNFDK
+955 VKRKVNFEK

-1166 SLINEEG
+1166 SLINEQG

-1186 YTKTDED
+1186 YTKTDEE
-1193 NLKKQMQIEKES
+1193 NLKKQMKIEKES

-1220 TSEGGLGSSSGGNS
+1220 TSEGGLGSGSGGNS

-1244 TEFNLTND
+1244 TEFNLSNA
-1252 QERTLNEEQKA
+1252 EEKALNEEQKA

-1277 NQAAGM
+1277 NQAAGI
-1283 IGNIIQETGLSN
+1283 IGNIMQETGLSN
-1295 DKYHTNLIWGGT
+1295 DNYHTNQIWGGT
-1307 GGIFQHTKTLRD
+1307 GGIFQHTQTLRT

-1327 RGRSFSQSLLED
+1327 RGKSFSQSLLED

-1344 FKLYKTSGHNFQHNA
+1344 FKLYKETSGHNFQGKA
-1359 SSNMPALSVSG
+1359 STDMKALGWAGGNYSKYLETIANIKHFADQEAIYGKIVGEEGGKLVREDGLEENLFNEFKGYAEANMPF
-1370 RVATEKN
+1370 
-1377 AKQYSKEKQKQI
+1377 Y
-1389 LDYWEKIQSIKSFTE
+1389 D
-1404 QEALYGTAHEKDE
+1404 
-1417 KSQTFTRTEGL
+1417 
-1428 EKNLHDEF
+1428 
-1436 MGYEQAN
+1436 
-1443 TSFFEMFDKA
+1443 MFVNS

-1465 GYERPESGEVVV
+1465 GYERPESSNGELD
-1477 DEGTEG
+1477 DEVINKGTTTYNRQLI
-1483 SPPLPQALTQKRR
+1483 LPQAFMHKRR
-1496 FWARKYFDKLTNQAE
+1496 FWARKYFDKFTNQAE
-1511 IDRIKASLPKQPT
+1511 IDRIKASFPKQPT

-1533 RTVQGGTVAGDSG
+1533 RTVQGGTVAGGSG
-1546 SGTNTAELANGTE
+1546 SGANTAALANGTE
-1559 IGLDSNWKYANF
+1559 IGLDSNWQYANF

-1577 KAKFYKSTVAN
+1577 KAKFYKSTAAN

-1598 GHGTRGGEDKN
+1598 GHGTSGGSSQK
-1609 KRTQTHPDGTVKI
+1609 TQAHPDGTVKI
-1622 ETGSTEKGKATS
+1622 TDGTNKSGQKYSIAISE
-1634 TAVASGMTFLD
+1634 GMTFLD
-1645 GTTEAAINLKVAL
+1645 KTTEAAINLKVAL

-1698 IAIHYNSTTTGEG
+1698 IAIHYDATESDKG

-1716 VTDNGDYKKMDP
+1716 VTDDGNYKNMDP
-1728 VSRMWQ
+1728 VSRLWQ

-1747 QEKGITI
+1747 EEKGNKI
-1754 RSKRGELSDLTQTS
+1754 RHPRGDLSDLTQTS

-1777 ELGDKATTHDD
+1777 ELGDKATPHDD
-1788 AKNDQMAE
+1788 ATNDKMAE

>member
-28 KEQEEIDSLKNN
+28 KENDQIDSI
-40 LNDAKDQALDWKD
+40 KDNISDIKDRTLDTKD
-53 DLEDLIDRIKDNE
+53 DIEDLINRFKGDQEDYSSSYDSQYRDNE
-66 DNDSSSKDSSEQGK
+66 ATKTNENSKE
-80 NQQESE
+80 ESNGN
-86 DESSSSKSKNNQSE
+86 SKNKDLKEDASE
-100 SEDESSS
+100 RGERNRSSGLKNEG
-107 SKSENNQSEP
+107 KSGHHSPNTAKPGNTGS
-117 ESRTKNNEANKTG
+117 NGIANASNAT
-130 NGKESGKTSTP
+130 NIRP
-141 ANSANQSAGN
+141 
-151 SPGGLPKGNGLT
+151 
-163 GGAGGTG
+163 G
-170 VGGGTGS
+170 VGGVGATGT
-177 LGAGGAGAGGAGAG
+177 
-191 GAGAAGAGSAGA
+191 

-209 AAAAGETTAASGAS
+209 TVGATSAGATTAGAASAGATSAGS
-223 TVVAAAAPAL
+223 TAVAAAAPAL

-324 DNKVST
+324 DNKVSS

-335 KIVPVNRDVANDYL
+335 KIVPVNRDLANDYL

-377 IRALINNDELK
+377 IRALMNNDELK

-525 INSKDGKTVKFS
+525 INSKEGKTVKFS

-556 VENFLTTAIEAE
+556 VENFLTTAIEPE
-568 DSGLYKN
+568 DKGLYKN

-584 REYPSIEFE
+584 REDPSIEFE
-593 FFYEIWKSGE
+593 FFYEIWRSGE
-603 SSKGWFDFDGKLN
+603 KSQGWFDFDGKLN
-616 YRKAADKVLIG
+616 YRKAADKVLTG
-627 ELAFEFEE
+627 EATFEFED

-770 KDAIDAYNF
+770 KDAINAYNF
-779 KKRNIYTDDIYNPG
+779 KKRNIYTDDISNPG

-798 SHDESN
+798 SPDESN

-828 GISTTGEGSTKADEK
+828 GTSTTEEGSTKADEK

-927 QKDIEEK
+927 QEEIEEK

-955 VKKKVNFDK
+955 VKRKVNFEK

-1032 NVKTN
+1032 NIKTN

-1186 YTKTDED
+1186 YTKTDEE

-1220 TSEGGLGSSSGGNS
+1220 TSEGGLGSGSGGNS

-1777 ELGDKATTHDD
+1777 ELGDKATPHDD

>member
-1 MSKSTSNKPQND
+1 MSKSKSNKPQND
-13 IPEDEQPLGGVYDED
+13 IPEEEQALGGLYDED
-28 KEQEEIDSLKNN
+28 EEQEKIDSLKNN
-40 LNDAKDQALDWKD
+40 FNNAKDQALDWKD
-53 DLEDLIDRIKDNE
+53 DLQDLIDRIKDNE
-66 DNDSSSKDSSEQGK
+66 DDDSSSKDSSEQGK
-80 NQQESE
+80 NKEEPE
-86 DESSSSKSKNNQSE
+86 DESSSSNSR
-100 SEDESSS
+100 
-107 SKSENNQSEP
+107 NNQSEP
-117 ESRTKNNEANKTG
+117 KEKTKNNKSNKTDS
-130 NGKESGKTSTP
+130 GKESGKPSTP
-141 ANSANQSAGN
+141 GN
-151 SPGGLPKGNGLT
+151 SPNQAVGNKTGGLPKGNGLS

-170 VGGGTGS
+170 A
-177 LGAGGAGAGGAGAG
+177 AG
-191 GAGAAGAGSAGA
+191 GAGSAGA
-203 GTAGAT
+203 AGAAGGAGTAGAAT
-209 AAAAGETTAASGAS
+209 AAGGTTAASGAS
-223 TVVAAAAPAL
+223 TAVAAAAPAL

-240 LVVILVIGIIGFFT
+240 LVVIIVIGIIGFFT

-269 RILEGLK
+269 KILEGLK

-324 DNKVST
+324 ENKVST

-335 KIVPVNRDVANDYL
+335 KIVPVNRDLANDYL

-377 IRALINNDELK
+377 IRALMNNDELK

-400 LNHKIPFINSKDTV
+400 LNHSIPFVNSKDTV

-440 IPILSELSTAVLGK
+440 IPILSGISNAVLGK

-525 INSKDGKTVKFS
+525 INTKEGKTVKFS

-549 ILNARQF
+549 ILNAKQF
-556 VENFLTTAIEAE
+556 VENFLTTAIEPE
-568 DSGLYKN
+568 DKGLYKK
-575 LIDHVKNIA
+575 LIEHVKRIA
-584 REYPSIEFE
+584 REEDPSIEFE
-593 FFYEIWKSGE
+593 FFYEMWRSGE
-603 SSKGWFDFDGKLN
+603 SSQKWYDFDGKLN
-616 YRKAADKVLIG
+616 YRKAADKVLTG
-627 ELAFEFEE
+627 ESTFEFEN
-635 EDGEEKNTLAT
+635 DDNTLAT

-654 TIGGVEFS
+654 IINGVEFS

-693 WFYGTIDFMGTNGK
+693 WFYGTIDFMGTTGK

-716 RIVEKRIKYASDA
+716 RIVEKRIKYASDSV
-729 AKDSENSSESQYDDI
+729 KESENSSESQYDDI

-756 ITQEDINKYENGKV
+756 ITQEDIDKYEKGKV
-770 KDAIDAYNF
+770 KDAIDNYNN
-779 KKRNIYTDDIYNPG
+779 KKTKIYTDDLNNPG

-798 SHDESN
+798 SPDESD
-804 ALNNKIA
+804 AEKNKLA

-828 GISTTGEGSTKADEK
+828 GTSTEQGTTKADEK

-855 TKMRAIDGDS
+855 TKMRAVDGDS

-910 DKGNDKYY
+910 DKGSDKYY
-918 YGGEEYSIE
+918 YGGEEYSVE
-927 QKDIEEK
+927 QEDIEEK

-940 RKAGDVEN
+940 RKEGDVEN
-948 EYYSSPM
+948 EFYASPM
-955 VKKKVNFDK
+955 VKKKVNFNK

-1083 FIEMSQDT
+1083 FIEMSPET

-1166 SLINEEG
+1166 SLINEQG

-1186 YTKTDED
+1186 YTKTDEE
-1193 NLKKQMQIEKES
+1193 NLKKQMEIERES
-1205 LERAGYKYTGSASTL
+1205 LARAGYIYTGSASPI
-1220 TSEGGLGSSSGGNS
+1220 GSNTDSGSGGNS

-1244 TEFNLTND
+1244 TEFNLTNA
-1252 QERTLNEEQKA
+1252 QEKALNEEQKA
-1263 LLIYT
+1263 FLIYT

-1277 NQAAGM
+1277 NQAAGI
-1283 IGNIIQETGLSN
+1283 IGNIMQETGLGN
-1295 DKYHTNLIWGGT
+1295 DKYHTNEIWGGT
-1307 GGIFQHTKTLRD
+1307 GGIFQHTSTLRT

-1344 FKLYKTSGHNFQHNA
+1344 LKLYKETSGHNFLGNA
-1359 SSNMPALSVSG
+1359 SIDMKALGWAGGNYSKYLETIANIKHFADQEAIYGKIAGEEGGKLVREDGLEENLFNEFKGYAEANMPF
-1370 RVATEKN
+1370 
-1377 AKQYSKEKQKQI
+1377 Y
-1389 LDYWEKIQSIKSFTE
+1389 DM
-1404 QEALYGTAHEKDE
+1404 
-1417 KSQTFTRTEGL
+1417 
-1428 EKNLHDEF
+1428 F
-1436 MGYEQAN
+1436 MN
-1443 TSFFEMFDKA
+1443 S

-1465 GYERPESGEVVV
+1465 GYERPESKNGELDSDVINRGKTTY
-1477 DEGTEG
+1477 EGKLI
-1483 SPPLPQALTQKRR
+1483 LPQAFMHKRR
-1496 FWARKYFDKLTNQAE
+1496 YWARKYFDKFTNQAE
-1511 IDRIKASLPKQPT
+1511 IDRIKASLPIQPT

-1533 RTVQGGTVAGDSG
+1533 RTVQGGTVNSGAGA
-1546 SGTNTAELANGTE
+1546 NTAALANGTE
-1559 IGLDSNWKYANF
+1559 IGLNTSWQYANF

-1577 KAKFYKSTVAN
+1577 KAKFYKSTAAN
-1588 KKGKV
+1588 KTGKV

-1598 GHGTRGGEDKN
+1598 GHGTKGGSKVQ
-1609 KRTQTHPDGTVKI
+1609 TQSHPDGTGKV
-1622 ETGSTEKGKATS
+1622 TGGTNAAGAKTS
-1634 TAVASGMTFLD
+1634 MAVSSGMDFTN
-1645 GTTEAAINLKVAL
+1645 GQSEASVNLKVAL

-1668 YDVVMIRETSDVQ
+1668 YDVVMIRETDDVQ

-1693 NSDAH
+1693 TSDAH
-1698 IAIHYNSTTTGEG
+1698 IAIHYDGDG
-1711 AFYMK
+1711 ASSDKGVFYMK
-1716 VTDNGDYKKMDP
+1716 VPNVDSYKKMEP

-1734 QHDRLGESLLNGL
+1734 QHDRLGESLVAGL
-1747 QEKGITI
+1747 KEKGL
-1754 RSKRGELSDLTQTS
+1754 KVFGRGSLEMDLTQTS
-1768 YSTIPSVDI
+1768 YSTIPSIDI
-1777 ELGDKATTHDD
+1777 ELGNSTTATTDE
-1788 AKNDQMAE
+1788 ANDIRAE

>member
-28 KEQEEIDSLKNN
+28 KESDQIDSI
-40 LNDAKDQALDWKD
+40 KDNISDIKDRTLDTKD
-53 DLEDLIDRIKDNE
+53 DIEDLINRFKGDQEDYSSSYDSQYRDNE
-66 DNDSSSKDSSEQGK
+66 ATKTNENSKE
-80 NQQESE
+80 ESNGN
-86 DESSSSKSKNNQSE
+86 SKNKDLKEDASE
-100 SEDESSS
+100 RGERNRSSGLKNEG
-107 SKSENNQSEP
+107 KSGHHSPNTAKPGNTGS
-117 ESRTKNNEANKTG
+117 NGIANASNAT
-130 NGKESGKTSTP
+130 NIRP
-141 ANSANQSAGN
+141 
-151 SPGGLPKGNGLT
+151 
-163 GGAGGTG
+163 G
-170 VGGGTGS
+170 VGGVGATGT
-177 LGAGGAGAGGAGAG
+177 
-191 GAGAAGAGSAGA
+191 

-209 AAAAGETTAASGAS
+209 TAGATSAGATTAGAASAGATSAGS
-223 TVVAAAAPAL
+223 TAVAAAAPAL

-317 PTKKDLE
+317 PTKKELE
-324 DNKVST
+324 DNKVSS

-335 KIVPVNRDVANDYL
+335 KIVPVNRDLANDYL

-377 IRALINNDELK
+377 IRALMNNDELK

-525 INSKDGKTVKFS
+525 INSKEGKTVKFS

-556 VENFLTTAIEAE
+556 VENFLTTAIEPE
-568 DSGLYKN
+568 DKGLYKK
-575 LIDHVKNIA
+575 LINHVENIA
-584 REYPSIEFE
+584 REEDPSMEFA
-593 FFYEIWKSGE
+593 FFYEIWRSGE
-603 SSKGWFDFDGKLN
+603 KSQGWFDFDGKLN
-616 YRKAADKVLIG
+616 YRKAADKVLTG
-627 ELAFEFEE
+627 EATFEFED

-770 KDAIDAYNF
+770 KDAINAYNF
-779 KKRNIYTDDIYNPG
+779 KKRNIYTDDISNPG

-798 SHDESN
+798 SPDESN

-828 GISTTGEGSTKADEK
+828 GTSTTEEGSTKADEK

-927 QKDIEEK
+927 QEEIEEK

-955 VKKKVNFDK
+955 VKRKVNFEK

-1083 FIEMSQDT
+1083 FIEMSPET

-1186 YTKTDED
+1186 YTKTDEE

-1220 TSEGGLGSSSGGNS
+1220 TSEGGIGSGSGGNS
-1234 EGIDFGAGNY
+1234 EGINFGAGNY
-1244 TEFNLTND
+1244 TEFNLTNA
-1252 QERTLNEEQKA
+1252 EEKALNEEQKA
-1263 LLIYT
+1263 FLIYM
-1268 YLTERGITP
+1268 YLTERGLTP
-1277 NQAAGM
+1277 NQAAGI
-1283 IGNIIQETGLSN
+1283 IGNAYQETTLL
-1295 DKYHTNLIWGGT
+1295 TNKIWGYEGPAM
-1307 GGIFQHTKTLRD
+1307 GMFQHTDDEQTALKKL
-1319 NLVAFIQQ
+1319 LKE
-1327 RGRSFSQSLLED
+1327 RGKSFENQSLIED
-1339 QLDYF
+1339 QLDF
-1344 FKLYKTSGHNFQHNA
+1344 MLGLIIPQSGDGNWMWTA
-1359 SSNMPALSVSG
+1359 GDTVILGSAKRLS
-1370 RVATEKN
+1370 
-1377 AKQYSKEKQKQI
+1377 AKDKQI
-1389 LDYWEKIQSIKSFTE
+1389 MKDNFGSYTTFAIQETLFKDIKE
-1404 QEALYGTAHEKDE
+1404 GDALY
-1417 KSQTFTRTEGL
+1417 
-1428 EKNLHDEF
+1428 NEF
-1436 MGYEQAN
+1436 KGYEN
-1443 TSFFEMFDKA
+1443 EKKKYKDMFFEA
-1453 PSPETAATAFCR
+1453 PSPETAATAFER
-1465 GYERPESGEVVV
+1465 GYERPDTGGYAY
-1477 DEGTEG
+1477 DNGI
-1483 SPPLPQALTQKRR
+1483 LMPQAFNHVRR
-1496 FWARKYFDKLTNQAE
+1496 RIARKYFDKFTNQAE

-1533 RTVQGGTVAGDSG
+1533 RTVQGGIVAGDSG
-1546 SGTNTAELANGTE
+1546 SGANTASLANGTE
-1559 IGLDSNWKYANF
+1559 ISLNASWQYANF

-1577 KAKFYKSTVAN
+1577 KAKIYKTTSAN

-1598 GHGTRGGEDKN
+1598 GHGTKGGSKVY
-1609 KRTQTHPDGTVKI
+1609 TQSHPDGTGKV
-1622 ETGSTEKGKATS
+1622 TGGTNAAGAVTS
-1634 TAVASGMTFLD
+1634 MAVSSGMDFTN
-1645 GTTEAAINLKVAL
+1645 GQSEASVNLKVAL

-1668 YDVVMIRETSDVQ
+1668 YDVVMIRETADVQ

-1693 NSDAH
+1693 TSDAH
-1698 IAIHYNSTTTGEG
+1698 IAIHYDGDDASSDKGV
-1711 AFYMK
+1711 FYMK
-1716 VTDNGDYKKMDP
+1716 VPSVDSYKKMEP

-1734 QHDRLGESLLNGL
+1734 QHDRLGESLVSGL
-1747 QEKGITI
+1747 KEKGL
-1754 RSKRGELSDLTQTS
+1754 KVFGRGTLEMDLTQTS

-1777 ELGDKATTHDD
+1777 ELGNNTTATTDEE
-1788 AKNDQMAE
+1788 NDIRAE

>member
-28 KEQEEIDSLKNN
+28 KENDQIDSI
-40 LNDAKDQALDWKD
+40 KDNISDIKDRTLDTKD
-53 DLEDLIDRIKDNE
+53 DIEDLINRFKGDQEDYSSSYDSQYRDNE
-66 DNDSSSKDSSEQGK
+66 ATKTNENSKE
-80 NQQESE
+80 ESNGN
-86 DESSSSKSKNNQSE
+86 SKNKDLKEDASE
-100 SEDESSS
+100 RGERNRSSGLKNEG
-107 SKSENNQSEP
+107 KSGHHSPNTAKPGNTGS
-117 ESRTKNNEANKTG
+117 NGIANASNAT
-130 NGKESGKTSTP
+130 NIRP
-141 ANSANQSAGN
+141 
-151 SPGGLPKGNGLT
+151 
-163 GGAGGTG
+163 G
-170 VGGGTGS
+170 VGGVGATGT
-177 LGAGGAGAGGAGAG
+177 
-191 GAGAAGAGSAGA
+191 

-209 AAAAGETTAASGAS
+209 TVGATSAGATTAGAASAGATSAGS
-223 TVVAAAAPAL
+223 TAVAAAAPAL

-324 DNKVST
+324 DNKVSS

-335 KIVPVNRDVANDYL
+335 KIVPVNRDLANDYL

-377 IRALINNDELK
+377 IRALMNNDELK

-525 INSKDGKTVKFS
+525 INSKEGKTVKFS

-556 VENFLTTAIEAE
+556 VENFLTTAIEPE
-568 DSGLYKN
+568 DKGLYKN

-584 REYPSIEFE
+584 REDPSIEFE
-593 FFYEIWKSGE
+593 FFYEIWRSGE
-603 SSKGWFDFDGKLN
+603 KSQGWFDFDGKLN
-616 YRKAADKVLIG
+616 YRKAADKVLTG
-627 ELAFEFEE
+627 EATFEFED

-770 KDAIDAYNF
+770 KDAINAYNF
-779 KKRNIYTDDIYNPG
+779 KKRNIYTDDISNPG

-798 SHDESN
+798 SPDESN

-828 GISTTGEGSTKADEK
+828 GTSTTEEGSTKADEK

-927 QKDIEEK
+927 QEEIEEK

-955 VKKKVNFDK
+955 VKRKVNFEK

-1083 FIEMSQDT
+1083 FIEMSPET

-1186 YTKTDED
+1186 YTKTDEE

-1220 TSEGGLGSSSGGNS
+1220 TSEGGIGSGSGGNS
-1234 EGIDFGAGNY
+1234 EGINFGAGNY
-1244 TEFNLTND
+1244 TEFNLTNA
-1252 QERTLNEEQKA
+1252 EEKALNEEQKA
-1263 LLIYT
+1263 FLIYM
-1268 YLTERGITP
+1268 YLTERGLTP
-1277 NQAAGM
+1277 NQAAGI
-1283 IGNIIQETGLSN
+1283 IGNAYQETTLL
-1295 DKYHTNLIWGGT
+1295 TNKIWGYEGPAM
-1307 GGIFQHTKTLRD
+1307 GMFQHTDDEQTALKKL
-1319 NLVAFIQQ
+1319 LKE
-1327 RGRSFSQSLLED
+1327 RGKSFENQSLIED
-1339 QLDYF
+1339 QLDF
-1344 FKLYKTSGHNFQHNA
+1344 MLGLIIPQSGDGNWMWTA
-1359 SSNMPALSVSG
+1359 GDTVILG
-1370 RVATEKN
+1370 N
-1377 AKQYSKEKQKQI
+1377 AKRLSAKDKQI
-1389 LDYWEKIQSIKSFTE
+1389 MKDNFGSYTTFAIQETLFKDIKE
-1404 QEALYGTAHEKDE
+1404 GDALY
-1417 KSQTFTRTEGL
+1417 
-1428 EKNLHDEF
+1428 NEF
-1436 MGYEQAN
+1436 KGYEN
-1443 TSFFEMFDKA
+1443 EKKKYKDMFFEA
-1453 PSPETAATAFCR
+1453 PSPETAATAFER
-1465 GYERPESGEVVV
+1465 GYERPDTGGYAY
-1477 DEGTEG
+1477 DNGI
-1483 SPPLPQALTQKRR
+1483 LMPQAFNHVRR
-1496 FWARKYFDKLTNQAE
+1496 RIARKYFDKFTNQAE

-1546 SGTNTAELANGTE
+1546 AGANIAALANGTE

-1571 SKINSG
+1571 SKIHTG
-1577 KAKFYKSTVAN
+1577 KAKFYKTTATN
-1588 KKGKV
+1588 PNGIV

-1598 GHGTRGGEDKN
+1598 GHGTSGGSSQK
-1609 KRTQTHPDGTVKI
+1609 TQTHPDGTAKV
-1622 ETGSTEKGKATS
+1622 TGGTTKAGAKES
-1634 TAVASGMTFLD
+1634 IAISEGMTFSD
-1645 GTTEAAINLKVAL
+1645 GATEAEINLKVAL

-1668 YDVVMIRETSDVQ
+1668 YNVLMIRETSDVQ

-1693 NSDAH
+1693 NSHAH
-1698 IAIHYNSTTTGEG
+1698 IAIHYDSSTSDKG
-1711 AFYMK
+1711 AFYMQ
-1716 VTDNGDYKKMDP
+1716 VPDVDSYKKMYP
-1728 VSRMWQ
+1728 VSTMWQ
-1734 QHDRLGESLLNGL
+1734 RHDRLGNSLISGL
-1747 QEKGITI
+1747 KEKNVKIFG
-1754 RSKRGELSDLTQTS
+1754 KGKMEMDLTQTS

-1777 ELGDKATTHDD
+1777 ELGDKITDHND
-1788 AKNDQMAE
+1788 AENDKRAE
-1796 GLAAG
+1796 GLLAG
-1801 VDKFFNK
+1801 INKYFDI

>member
-1 MSKSTSNKPQND
+1 MSKSTSNRPQND

-28 KEQEEIDSLKNN
+28 KESDQIDSI
-40 LNDAKDQALDWKD
+40 KDNISDIKDRTLDTKD
-53 DLEDLIDRIKDNE
+53 DIEDLINRFKGDQEDYSSSYDSQYRDNE
-66 DNDSSSKDSSEQGK
+66 ATKTNENSKE
-80 NQQESE
+80 ESNGN
-86 DESSSSKSKNNQSE
+86 SKNKDLKEDASE
-100 SEDESSS
+100 RGERNRSSGLKNEG
-107 SKSENNQSEP
+107 KSGHHSPNTAKPGNTGS
-117 ESRTKNNEANKTG
+117 NGIANASNATNIK
-130 NGKESGKTSTP
+130 P
-141 ANSANQSAGN
+141 
-151 SPGGLPKGNGLT
+151 
-163 GGAGGTG
+163 G
-170 VGGGTGS
+170 VGGVGATGT
-177 LGAGGAGAGGAGAG
+177 
-191 GAGAAGAGSAGA
+191 

-209 AAAAGETTAASGAS
+209 TAGATSAGATTAGAASAGATSAGS
-223 TVVAAAAPAL
+223 TAVAAAAPAL

-324 DNKVST
+324 DNKVSS

-335 KIVPVNRDVANDYL
+335 KIVPVNRDLANDYL

-377 IRALINNDELK
+377 IRALMNNDELK

-400 LNHKIPFINSKDTV
+400 LNHKIPFINSKDTI

-525 INSKDGKTVKFS
+525 INSKEGKTVKFS

-556 VENFLTTAIEAE
+556 VENFLTTAIEPE
-568 DSGLYKN
+568 DKGLYKK
-575 LIDHVKNIA
+575 LINHVENIA
-584 REYPSIEFE
+584 REEDPSMEFA
-593 FFYEIWKSGE
+593 FFYEIWRSGE
-603 SSKGWFDFDGKLN
+603 KSQGWFDFDGKLN
-616 YRKAADKVLIG
+616 YRKAADKVLTG
-627 ELAFEFEE
+627 EATFEFEE

-673 AKGMTPQDMLY
+673 AKGMIPQDMLY

-756 ITQEDINKYENGKV
+756 ITQEDIDKYENGKV
-770 KDAIDAYNF
+770 KDAINKYNE
-779 KKRNIYTDDIYNPG
+779 KETIHNNDLDNPG

-798 SHDESN
+798 SPDKAE
-804 ALNNKIA
+804 AEKNKLA
-811 HEHTLEYLKD
+811 HEHTLAYLKD

-828 GISTTGEGSTKADEK
+828 GTSTTEEGSTKADEK

-910 DKGNDKYY
+910 DKGSDKYY

-927 QKDIEEK
+927 QEDIEEK
-934 SEAAKA
+934 GEAAKA

-1102 KDVKDKSY
+1102 KDVKDQSY

-1186 YTKTDED
+1186 YTKTDEE

-1220 TSEGGLGSSSGGNS
+1220 TSEGGLGSGSGGNS

-1244 TEFNLTND
+1244 TEFNLTNA
-1252 QERTLNEEQKA
+1252 EEKALNEEQKA
-1263 LLIYT
+1263 FLIYM
-1268 YLTERGITP
+1268 YLTERGLTP
-1277 NQAAGM
+1277 NQAAGI
-1283 IGNIIQETGLSN
+1283 IGNAYQETTLL
-1295 DKYHTNLIWGGT
+1295 TNKIWGYEGPAM
-1307 GGIFQHTKTLRD
+1307 GMFQHTDDEQTALKKL
-1319 NLVAFIQQ
+1319 LKE
-1327 RGRSFSQSLLED
+1327 RGKSFENQSLIED
-1339 QLDYF
+1339 QLDF
-1344 FKLYKTSGHNFQHNA
+1344 MLGLIIPQSGDGNWMWTA
-1359 SSNMPALSVSG
+1359 GDTVILGSAKRLS
-1370 RVATEKN
+1370 
-1377 AKQYSKEKQKQI
+1377 AKDKQI
-1389 LDYWEKIQSIKSFTE
+1389 MKDNFGSYTTFAIQETLFKDIKE
-1404 QEALYGTAHEKDE
+1404 GDALY
-1417 KSQTFTRTEGL
+1417 
-1428 EKNLHDEF
+1428 NEF
-1436 MGYEQAN
+1436 KGYEN
-1443 TSFFEMFDKA
+1443 EKKKYKDMFFEA
-1453 PSPETAATAFCR
+1453 PSPETAATAFER
-1465 GYERPESGEVVV
+1465 GYERPDTGGYAY
-1477 DEGTEG
+1477 DNGI
-1483 SPPLPQALTQKRR
+1483 LMPQAFNHVRR
-1496 FWARKYFDKLTNQAE
+1496 RIARKYFDKFTNQAE

-1546 SGTNTAELANGTE
+1546 AGANTAALANGTE

-1571 SKINSG
+1571 SKIHTG
-1577 KAKFYKSTVAN
+1577 KAKFYKTTATN
-1588 KKGKV
+1588 PNGIV

-1598 GHGTRGGEDKN
+1598 GHGTSGGSSQK
-1609 KRTQTHPDGTVKI
+1609 TQTHPDGTAKV
-1622 ETGSTEKGKATS
+1622 TGGTTKAGAKES
-1634 TAVASGMTFLD
+1634 IAISEGMTFSD
-1645 GTTEAAINLKVAL
+1645 GATEAEINLKVAL

-1668 YDVVMIRETSDVQ
+1668 YNVLMIRETSDVQ

-1693 NSDAH
+1693 NSHAH
-1698 IAIHYNSTTTGEG
+1698 IAIHYDSSTSDKG
-1711 AFYMK
+1711 AFYMQ
-1716 VTDNGDYKKMDP
+1716 VPDVDSYKKMYP
-1728 VSRMWQ
+1728 VSTMWQ
-1734 QHDRLGESLLNGL
+1734 RHDRLGNSLISGL
-1747 QEKGITI
+1747 KEKNVKIFG
-1754 RSKRGELSDLTQTS
+1754 KGKMEMDLTQTS

-1777 ELGDKATTHDD
+1777 ELGDKITDHDD
-1788 AKNDQMAE
+1788 AENDKMAE
-1796 GLAAG
+1796 GLLAG
-1801 VDKFFNK
+1801 INKYFDI

>member
-13 IPEDEQPLGGVYDED
+13 IPEEEQPLGGVYDED

-40 LNDAKDQALDWKD
+40 LNDAKNQALDWKD

-117 ESRTKNNEANKTG
+117 EARTKNNEANKTG
-130 NGKESGKTSTP
+130 NGKESGKTSTS

-177 LGAGGAGAGGAGAG
+177 LGAGGAGAGGTGAV
-191 GAGAAGAGSAGA
+191 GAGSAGA

-209 AAAAGETTAASGAS
+209 AAAAGETAAASGAS

-290 LKGVAQYI
+290 FKGVAQYI

-317 PTKKDLE
+317 TTKKDLE

-335 KIVPVNRDVANDYL
+335 KIVPVNRDLANDYL

-363 DTFLFAKVINAWDN
+363 DTFLFARVINTWDN
-377 IRALINNDELK
+377 IRALVNNDELK

-400 LNHKIPFINSKDTV
+400 LNHSIPFVNSKDTV

-483 LFIALHTSTMMPDL
+483 LFIALHTATMMPDL

-525 INSKDGKTVKFS
+525 INSKDGKTIKFS

-556 VENFLTTAIEAE
+556 VENFLTTAIEPE
-568 DSGLYKN
+568 DKGLYKN
-575 LIDHVKNIA
+575 LINHVKNIA
-584 REYPSIEFE
+584 REDPSIEFE
-593 FFYEIWKSGE
+593 FFYEIWRSGE
-603 SSKGWFDFDGKLN
+603 KSQGWFDFDGKLN
-616 YRKAADKVLIG
+616 YRKAADKVLTG
-627 ELAFEFEE
+627 EATFEFED

-716 RIVEKRIKYASDA
+716 RIVEKRIKYASDVV
-729 AKDSENSSESQYDDI
+729 KDSENSSESQYDDI

-756 ITQEDINKYENGKV
+756 ITQEDINNYENGKV
-770 KDAIDAYNF
+770 QEAINKYNE
-779 KKRNIYTDDIYNPG
+779 KAAIHNDDLDNPG

-798 SHDESN
+798 SPDKAE
-804 ALNNKIA
+804 AEKNKLA
-811 HEHTLEYLKD
+811 HEHTLAYLKD

-828 GISTTGEGSTKADEK
+828 GTSTTEEGSTKADEK

-1166 SLINEEG
+1166 SLINEQG

-1186 YTKTDED
+1186 YTKTDEE

-1220 TSEGGLGSSSGGNS
+1220 TSEGGLGSGSGGNS

-1244 TEFNLTND
+1244 TEFNMSNA
-1252 QERTLNEEQKA
+1252 QEKSLNHEQMA
-1263 LLIYT
+1263 LIIYT
-1268 YLTERGITP
+1268 HLTERGFTP
-1277 NQAAGM
+1277 NQAAGVVGNAM
-1283 IGNIIQETGLSN
+1283 IESIDDNHVWVHDNNMGL
-1295 DKYHTNLIWGGT
+1295 
-1307 GGIFQHTKTLRD
+1307 
-1319 NLVAFIQQ
+1319 
-1327 RGRSFSQSLLED
+1327 
-1339 QLDYF
+1339 
-1344 FKLYKTSGHNFQHNA
+1344 FQHNGDEEEKLTKFLKARNKDFTTQSLIEDQVDFMISIIKPSSGRSNLMGQA
-1359 SSNMPALSVSG
+1359 SSNMKGLGWDTVKSPSSKDTKAEIDYLKGIQHITSF
-1370 RVATEKN
+1370 ADQEK
-1377 AKQYSKEKQKQI
+1377 
-1389 LDYWEKIQSIKSFTE
+1389 
-1404 QEALYGTAHEKDE
+1404 LYGEWEGYCDE
-1417 KSQTFTRTEGL
+1417 GGKYTPDTMNATLYQEFKGYETSQTTFY
-1428 EKNLHDEF
+1428 D
-1436 MGYEQAN
+1436 M
-1443 TSFFEMFDKA
+1443 FFNS

-1465 GYERPESGEVVV
+1465 GYERPESRNAIKN
-1477 DEGTEG
+1477 DNL
-1483 SPPLPQALTQKRR
+1483 PNKPFIPQARTDKRR
-1496 FWARKYFDKLTNQAE
+1496 NYARKYFDKFTNQAE
-1511 IDRIKASLPKQPT
+1511 IDRIKASLPVQPT

-1533 RTVQGGTVAGDSG
+1533 RTVQGGIVAGDSG
-1546 SGTNTAELANGTE
+1546 SGANTASLANGTE
-1559 IGLDSNWKYANF
+1559 ISLNASWQYANF

-1577 KAKFYKSTVAN
+1577 KAKIYKTTSAN

-1598 GHGTRGGEDKN
+1598 GHGTKGGSKVY
-1609 KRTQTHPDGTVKI
+1609 TQSHPDGTGKV
-1622 ETGSTEKGKATS
+1622 TGGTNAAGAITS
-1634 TAVASGMTFLD
+1634 MAVSSGMDFTN
-1645 GTTEAAINLKVAL
+1645 GQSEASVNLKVAL

-1668 YDVVMIRETSDVQ
+1668 YDVVMIRETADVQ

-1693 NSDAH
+1693 TSDAH
-1698 IAIHYNSTTTGEG
+1698 IAIHYDGDDASSDKGV
-1711 AFYMK
+1711 FYMK
-1716 VTDNGDYKKMDP
+1716 VPSVDSYKKMEP

-1734 QHDRLGESLLNGL
+1734 QHDRLGESLVSGL
-1747 QEKGITI
+1747 KEKGL
-1754 RSKRGELSDLTQTS
+1754 KVFGRGTLEMDLTQTS

-1777 ELGDKATTHDD
+1777 ELGNNTTATTDE
-1788 AKNDQMAE
+1788 ANDIRAE